1 MNINNLTSSM
11 KKYQFFEES
20 IDKTTQNV
28 KDNSNKASSLTLN
41 DISPSGINQMQA
53 IEDIIFICGKAIQKI
68 NSQIL
73 RESLILKIINN
84 KIYDEYRMFN
94 KLYYDFKIKYF
105 KDKFYFIVLGGDLIR
120 YIKDKKED
128 ELMVT
133 SIKIYETYRFIEPKY
148 DKYIDDNIDGENY
161 SKSLIKKIEI
171 LKKIDEDEF
180 ILGLNTND
188 KSQYANYESFQN
200 VISFTIDSN
209 FTHIAISSIKGDII
223 LITGYPDL
231 IECDKSKIRMEFLPK
246 IIPKNREIF
255 ISNIEFASFVN
266 KNNINKII
274 LYAST
279 SSSVYYYQWKEDINN
294 TNRNNENRNIKLKSI
309 IEDGK
314 GAYNSCLN
322 SNNNYLIIALTNDNY
337 ILEYKNLNLENSWYF
352 EGNKIFINYF
362 REYILL
368 ITSNIKYS
376 TIQIYDKNNNFLLYS
391 NTSKR
396 KILSVCCTQE
406 FIYIFLEE
414 NQNSK
419 YIVKIKEKENKIK
432 FEIFYSKN
440 EYDLASDYAIKIK
453 CHPSKLA
460 EISRRYAE
468 YEYSKG
474 DFYIAI
480 KQYIKT
486 INYLEPNV
494 VIEKFLEK
502 DKLDYLILYLEALQN
517 NEEFQKSLIKNNKAN
532 NIVNTKNGNKINNI
546 YLVGL
551 LFNCYIVQEKL
562 DKFKNFIKSKNKKEN
577 YEILKIAIDTCIES
591 NNINL
596 AVEIAQNKN
605 MTEEMLHI
613 LIYKQNKLGEAL
625 DVLLPI
631 IKSNNINTD
640 IINEQL
646 MVKEKLNLIIKYG
659 QYFLKEN
666 NGEIPDLFF
675 NRVSSFIEGKKMYL
689 DQNDIIKIIQVFF
702 ISDKYFKLF
711 FDKIDSYGI
720 EYDEKIIQR
729 RIELFLEEK
738 DENYKTIIIKMLKDK
753 KYMNKYNKENL
764 MILFKYNKF
773 KEGINTLKELSIQ
786 KQELIQLLMENKNYD
801 KLIEVI
807 DNIIYKNEQII
818 EKNINEKFNPD
829 ISFIVII
836 LKFFI
841 SEKNKTKD
849 KKLDVYIKNILNKIS
864 NSSELF
870 FHHEFIK
877 IIYEL
882 NNEFSLEDI
891 NIYMNNVISKEN
903 LLITSSIY
911 HLNETKKSLEKINKD
926 INIIKTQA
934 FKFKLNKCYYCS
946 MTINFPCVFF
956 YCGHY
961 FHQTCLTG
969 IKNNNNN
976 EIKEINNDNLKC
988 PRCNKSK

>member
-1 MNINNLTSSM
+1 MNINNFSSM

-20 IDKTTQNV
+20 LDKTNQNV
-28 KDNSNKASSLTLN
+28 NNASNKTSSLTLN

-53 IEDIIFICGKAIQKI
+53 IEDILFICGKAIHKI

-120 YIKDKKED
+120 FVKDKKED

-133 SIKIYETYRFIEPKY
+133 SIKIYEAYHFIEPKY
-148 DKYIDDNIDGENY
+148 DKYIDDNIDAENY

-171 LKKIDEDEF
+171 LKKIDENEF

-200 VISFTIDSN
+200 VISLTIDSN

-223 LITGYPDL
+223 LISGYPDL
-231 IECDKSKIRMEFLPK
+231 IQCDKNKIRMEFLPK

-255 ISNIEFASFVN
+255 ISNIEFTSYIS
-266 KNNINKII
+266 KNNLNKII

-279 SSSVYYYQWKEDINN
+279 SSSVYYYQWKEEINSS
-294 TNRNNENRNIKLKSI
+294 RANENRNIKLKTL
-309 IEDGK
+309 IEDK

-322 SNNNYLIIALTNDNY
+322 SNNNFLIIALTNDNY
-337 ILEYKNLNLENSWYF
+337 LLEYKNLTLENSYYF

-362 REYILL
+362 KEYILL
-368 ITSNIKYS
+368 ITSNIKYT

-391 NTSKR
+391 NTTKR

-414 NQNSK
+414 SQNKK

-440 EYDLASDYAIKIK
+440 EYDLATDYALKIK

-474 DFYIAI
+474 DYEIAI
-480 KQYIKT
+480 KQYVKT
-486 INYLEPNV
+486 INYLEPNT

-502 DKLDYLILYLEALQN
+502 NKLDYLILYLEALQN
-517 NEEFQKSLIKNNKAN
+517 NEEFQKSLINN
-532 NIVNTKNGNKINNI
+532 NINGQDGNKINNI

-562 DKFKNFIKSKNKKEN
+562 DKFKFFLKNKNKKDN
-577 YEILKIAIDTCIES
+577 YNIIKTAIDICIES

-596 AVEIAQNKN
+596 AIEIAHNKN
-605 MTEEMLHI
+605 MTEEIIHI
-613 LIYKQNKLGEAL
+613 LIFKQNKISEAL
-625 DVLLPI
+625 DILLPI
-631 IKSNNINTD
+631 IKANKINND
-640 IINEQL
+640 IINEEL
-646 MVKEKLNLIIKYG
+646 IVKEKLNLIIKYG
-659 QYFLKEN
+659 QYFLIEN

-689 DQNDIIKIIQVFF
+689 EQKDIFKIIQIFMV
-702 ISDKYFKLF
+702 SDKYFKIF
-711 FDKIDSYGI
+711 FDKIETYGI

-738 DENYKTIIIKMLKDK
+738 DENYKLNILKMLKDK
-753 KYMNKYNKENL
+753 KYMNKFNKENL

-773 KEGINTLKELSIQ
+773 KEGINMLKEISNQ
-786 KQELIQLLMENKNYD
+786 KQDLIQFYIENKNYD
-801 KLIEVI
+801 KLIEII
-807 DNIIYKNEQII
+807 DNIILNNEKLD
-818 EKNINEKFNPD
+818 EKNINDKFNPD
-829 ISFIVII
+829 LSFIVII

-841 SEKNKTKD
+841 SQKNKNAD
-849 KKLDVYIKNILNKIS
+849 KKVDIYIKNILNKIS

-870 FHHEFIK
+870 FSHDFIK
-877 IIYEL
+877 ILYEL
-882 NNEFSLEDI
+882 NNEFSLDDL
-891 NIYMNNVISKEN
+891 NIYINNIINKEN
-903 LLITSSIY
+903 LSLSTALY
-911 HLNETKKSLEKINKD
+911 HLKEINKSLEKTEKD
-926 INIIKTQA
+926 IHSIKTEA
-934 FKFKLNKCYYCS
+934 IKFKLNKCNYCN

-956 YCGHY
+956 YCGHS
-961 FHQTCLTG
+961 FHQTCLNG
-969 IKNNNNN
+969 IKNNIN
-976 EIKEINNDNLKC
+976 EIKEINNDKIKC
-988 PRCNKSK
+988 PRCNKLK

>member
-1 MNINNLTSSM
+1 M

-20 IDKTTQNV
+20 LDKTNQNV
-28 KDNSNKASSLTLN
+28 NNASNKTSSLTLN

-53 IEDIIFICGKAIQKI
+53 IEDILFICGKAIHKI

-120 YIKDKKED
+120 FVKDKKED

-133 SIKIYETYRFIEPKY
+133 SIKIYEAYHFIEPKY

-171 LKKIDEDEF
+171 LKKIDENEF

-200 VISFTIDSN
+200 VISLTIDSN

-223 LITGYPDL
+223 LISGYPDL
-231 IECDKSKIRMEFLPK
+231 IQCDKNKIRMEFLPK

-255 ISNIEFASFVN
+255 ISNIEFTSYIS
-266 KNNINKII
+266 KNNSNKII

-279 SSSVYYYQWKEDINN
+279 SSSVYYYQWKEEINSS
-294 TNRNNENRNIKLKSI
+294 RANENRNIKLKTL
-309 IEDGK
+309 IEDK

-322 SNNNYLIIALTNDNY
+322 SNNNFLIIALTNDNY
-337 ILEYKNLNLENSWYF
+337 LLEYKNLTLENSYYF

-362 REYILL
+362 KEYILL
-368 ITSNIKYS
+368 ITSNIKYT

-391 NTSKR
+391 NTTKR

-414 NQNSK
+414 SQNKK

-440 EYDLASDYAIKIK
+440 EYDLATDYALKIK

-474 DFYIAI
+474 DYEIAI

-486 INYLEPNV
+486 INYLEPNT

-502 DKLDYLILYLEALQN
+502 NKLDYLILYLEALQN
-517 NEEFQKSLIKNNKAN
+517 NEEFQKSLINNNN
-532 NIVNTKNGNKINNI
+532 NINGQDGNKINNI

-562 DKFKNFIKSKNKKEN
+562 DKFKFFLKGKNKKDN
-577 YEILKIAIDTCIES
+577 YNIIKTAIDICIES

-596 AVEIAQNKN
+596 AIEIAHNKN
-605 MTEEMLHI
+605 MTEEIIHI
-613 LIYKQNKLGEAL
+613 LIFKQNKISEAL
-625 DVLLPI
+625 DILLPI
-631 IKSNNINTD
+631 IKTNKINND
-640 IINEQL
+640 IINEEL
-646 MVKEKLNLIIKYG
+646 IVKEKLNLIIKYG
-659 QYFLKEN
+659 QYFLIEN

-689 DQNDIIKIIQVFF
+689 EQKDIFKIIQIFMV
-702 ISDKYFKLF
+702 SDKYFKIF
-711 FDKIDSYGI
+711 FDKIETYGI

-738 DENYKTIIIKMLKDK
+738 DENYKLNILKMLKDK
-753 KYMNKYNKENL
+753 KYMNKFNKENL

-773 KEGINTLKELSIQ
+773 KEGINMLKEISNQ
-786 KQELIQLLMENKNYD
+786 KQDLIQFYIENKNYD
-801 KLIEVI
+801 KLIEII
-807 DNIIYKNEQII
+807 DNIILNNEKIE
-818 EKNINEKFNPD
+818 EKNINDKFNPD
-829 ISFIVII
+829 LSFIVII

-841 SEKNKTKD
+841 SQKNKNAD
-849 KKLDVYIKNILNKIS
+849 KKVDIYIKNILNKIS

-870 FHHEFIK
+870 FSHDFIK
-877 IIYEL
+877 ILYEL
-882 NNEFSLEDI
+882 NNEFSLDDL
-891 NIYMNNVISKEN
+891 NIYINNIINKEN
-903 LLITSSIY
+903 LSLSTALY
-911 HLNETKKSLEKINKD
+911 HLKEINKSLEKTEKD
-926 INIIKTQA
+926 IHSIKTEA
-934 FKFKLNKCYYCS
+934 IKFKLNKCNYCN

-956 YCGHY
+956 YCGHS
-961 FHQTCLTG
+961 FHQTCLNG
-969 IKNNNNN
+969 IKNNIN
-976 EIKEINNDNLKC
+976 EIKEINNDKIKC
-988 PRCNKSK
+988 PRCNKLK

>member
-1 MNINNLTSSM
+1 MNINNFSSM

-20 IDKTTQNV
+20 LDKTNQNV
-28 KDNSNKASSLTLN
+28 NNASNKTSSLTLN

-53 IEDIIFICGKAIQKI
+53 IEDILFICGKAIHKI

-94 KLYYDFKIKYF
+94 KLYYDFKIKYY

-120 YIKDKKED
+120 FVKDKKED

-133 SIKIYETYRFIEPKY
+133 SIKIYEAYHFIEPKY

-171 LKKIDEDEF
+171 LKKIDENEF

-200 VISFTIDSN
+200 VISLTIDSN

-223 LITGYPDL
+223 LISGYPDL
-231 IECDKSKIRMEFLPK
+231 IQCDKNKIRMEFLPK

-255 ISNIEFASFVN
+255 ISNIEFTSYIS
-266 KNNINKII
+266 KNNSNKII

-279 SSSVYYYQWKEDINN
+279 SSSVYYYQWKEEINSS
-294 TNRNNENRNIKLKSI
+294 RANENRNIKLKTL
-309 IEDGK
+309 IEDK

-322 SNNNYLIIALTNDNY
+322 SNNNFLIIALTNDNY
-337 ILEYKNLNLENSWYF
+337 LLEYRNLTLENSYYF

-362 REYILL
+362 KEYILL
-368 ITSNIKYS
+368 ITSNIKYT

-391 NTSKR
+391 NTTKR

-414 NQNSK
+414 SQNKK

-440 EYDLASDYAIKIK
+440 EYDLATDYALKIK

-474 DFYIAI
+474 DYEIAI

-486 INYLEPNV
+486 INYLEPNT

-502 DKLDYLILYLEALQN
+502 NKLDYLILYLEALQN
-517 NEEFQKSLIKNNKAN
+517 NEEFQKSVINNN
-532 NIVNTKNGNKINNI
+532 NINGQDGNKINNI

-562 DKFKNFIKSKNKKEN
+562 DKFKFFLKNKNKKEN
-577 YEILKIAIDTCIES
+577 YNIIKTAIDICIES

-596 AVEIAQNKN
+596 AIEIAHNKN
-605 MTEEMLHI
+605 MTEEIIHI
-613 LIYKQNKLGEAL
+613 LIFKQNKISEAL
-625 DVLLPI
+625 DILLPI
-631 IKSNNINTD
+631 IKANKINND
-640 IINEQL
+640 IINEEL
-646 MVKEKLNLIIKYG
+646 IVKEKLNLIIKYG
-659 QYFLKEN
+659 QYFLIEN

-689 DQNDIIKIIQVFF
+689 EQKDIFKIIQIFMV
-702 ISDKYFKLF
+702 SDKYFKIF
-711 FDKIDSYGI
+711 FDKIDAYGI

-738 DENYKTIIIKMLKDK
+738 DENYKLNILKMLKDK
-753 KYMNKYNKENL
+753 KYMNKFNKENL

-773 KEGINTLKELSIQ
+773 KEGINMLKEISNQ
-786 KQELIQLLMENKNYD
+786 KQDLIQFYIENKNYD
-801 KLIEVI
+801 KLIEII
-807 DNIIYKNEQII
+807 DNIILNNEKLD
-818 EKNINEKFNPD
+818 EKNINDKFNPD
-829 ISFIVII
+829 LSFIVII

-841 SEKNKTKD
+841 SQKNKNAD

-870 FHHEFIK
+870 FAHDFIK
-877 IIYEL
+877 ILYEL
-882 NNEFSLEDI
+882 NNEFSLDDL
-891 NIYMNNVISKEN
+891 NIYINNIINKEN
-903 LLITSSIY
+903 LSLSTALY
-911 HLNETKKSLEKINKD
+911 HLKEINKSLEKTEKD
-926 INIIKTQA
+926 IHSIKTEA
-934 FKFKLNKCYYCS
+934 IKFKLNKCNYCN

-956 YCGHY
+956 YCGHS
-961 FHQTCLTG
+961 FHQTCLNG
-969 IKNNNNN
+969 IKNNIN
-976 EIKEINNDNLKC
+976 EIKEINNDKIKC
-988 PRCNKSK
+988 PRCNKLK

>member
-1 MNINNLTSSM
+1 M

-20 IDKTTQNV
+20 LDKTNQNV
-28 KDNSNKASSLTLN
+28 NNASNKTSSLTLN

-53 IEDIIFICGKAIQKI
+53 IEDILFICGKAIHKI

-120 YIKDKKED
+120 FVKDKKED

-133 SIKIYETYRFIEPKY
+133 SIKIYEAYHFIEPKY

-171 LKKIDEDEF
+171 LKKIDENEF

-200 VISFTIDSN
+200 VISLTIDSN

-223 LITGYPDL
+223 LISGYPDL
-231 IECDKSKIRMEFLPK
+231 IQCDKNKIRMEFLPK

-255 ISNIEFASFVN
+255 ISNIEFTSYIS
-266 KNNINKII
+266 KNNSNKII

-279 SSSVYYYQWKEDINN
+279 SSSVYYYQWKEEINSS
-294 TNRNNENRNIKLKSI
+294 RANENRNIKLKTL
-309 IEDGK
+309 IEDK

-322 SNNNYLIIALTNDNY
+322 SNNNFLIIALTNDNY
-337 ILEYKNLNLENSWYF
+337 LLEYRNLTLENSYYF

-362 REYILL
+362 KEYILL
-368 ITSNIKYS
+368 ITSNIKYT

-391 NTSKR
+391 NTTKR

-414 NQNSK
+414 SQNKK

-440 EYDLASDYAIKIK
+440 EYDLATDYALKIK

-474 DFYIAI
+474 DYEIAI

-486 INYLEPNV
+486 INYLEPNT

-502 DKLDYLILYLEALQN
+502 NKLDYLILYLEALQN
-517 NEEFQKSLIKNNKAN
+517 NEEFQKSLINNN
-532 NIVNTKNGNKINNI
+532 NINGQDGNKINNI

-562 DKFKNFIKSKNKKEN
+562 DKFKYFLKNKNKKDN
-577 YEILKIAIDTCIES
+577 YNIIKTAIDICIES

-596 AVEIAQNKN
+596 AIEIAHNKN
-605 MTEEMLHI
+605 MTEEIIHI
-613 LIYKQNKLGEAL
+613 LIFKQNKISEAL
-625 DVLLPI
+625 DILLPI
-631 IKSNNINTD
+631 IKAKKINND
-640 IINEQL
+640 IINEEL
-646 MVKEKLNLIIKYG
+646 IVKEKLNLIIKYG
-659 QYFLKEN
+659 QYFLIEN

-689 DQNDIIKIIQVFF
+689 EQKDIFKIIQIFMV
-702 ISDKYFKLF
+702 SDKYFKIF
-711 FDKIDSYGI
+711 FDKIDAYGI

-738 DENYKTIIIKMLKDK
+738 DENYKLNILKMLKDK
-753 KYMNKYNKENL
+753 KYMNKFNKENL

-773 KEGINTLKELSIQ
+773 KEGINMLKEISNQ
-786 KQELIQLLMENKNYD
+786 KQDLIQFYIENKNYD
-801 KLIEVI
+801 KLIEII
-807 DNIIYKNEQII
+807 DNIILNNEKIE
-818 EKNINEKFNPD
+818 EKNINDKFNPD
-829 ISFIVII
+829 LSFIVII

-841 SEKNKTKD
+841 SQKNKNAD
-849 KKLDVYIKNILNKIS
+849 KKVDIYIKNILNKIS

-870 FHHEFIK
+870 FAHDFIK
-877 IIYEL
+877 ILYEL
-882 NNEFSLEDI
+882 NNEFSLDDL
-891 NIYMNNVISKEN
+891 NIYINNIINKEN
-903 LLITSSIY
+903 LSLSTALY
-911 HLNETKKSLEKINKD
+911 HLKEINKSLEKTEKD
-926 INIIKTQA
+926 IHSIKTEA
-934 FKFKLNKCYYCS
+934 IKFKLNKCNYCN

-956 YCGHY
+956 YCGHS
-961 FHQTCLTG
+961 FHQTCLNG
-969 IKNNNNN
+969 IKNNIN
-976 EIKEINNDNLKC
+976 EIKEINNDKIKC
-988 PRCNKSK
+988 PRCNKLK

>member
-1 MNINNLTSSM
+1 MNINNFSSM

-20 IDKTTQNV
+20 LDKTNQNV
-28 KDNSNKASSLTLN
+28 NNASNKTSSLTLN

-53 IEDIIFICGKAIQKI
+53 IEDILFICGKAIHKI

-120 YIKDKKED
+120 FVKDKKED

-133 SIKIYETYRFIEPKY
+133 SIKIYEAYHFIEPKY
-148 DKYIDDNIDGENY
+148 DKYVDDNIDAENY

-171 LKKIDEDEF
+171 LKKIDENEF

-200 VISFTIDSN
+200 VISLTIDSN

-223 LITGYPDL
+223 LISGYPDL
-231 IECDKSKIRMEFLPK
+231 IQCDKNKIRMEFLPK

-255 ISNIEFASFVN
+255 ISNIEFTSYIS
-266 KNNINKII
+266 KNNSNKII

-279 SSSVYYYQWKEDINN
+279 SSSVYYYQWKEEINSS
-294 TNRNNENRNIKLKSI
+294 RANENRNIKLKTL
-309 IEDGK
+309 IEDK

-322 SNNNYLIIALTNDNY
+322 SNNNFLIIALTNDNY
-337 ILEYKNLNLENSWYF
+337 LLEYKNLTLENSYYF

-362 REYILL
+362 KEYILL
-368 ITSNIKYS
+368 ITSNIKYT

-391 NTSKR
+391 NTTKR

-414 NQNSK
+414 SQSKK

-440 EYDLASDYAIKIK
+440 EYDLATDYALKIK

-474 DFYIAI
+474 DYEIAI

-486 INYLEPNV
+486 INYLESNT

-502 DKLDYLILYLEALQN
+502 NKLDYLILYLEALQN
-517 NEEFQKSLIKNNKAN
+517 NEEFQKSFINNNN
-532 NIVNTKNGNKINNI
+532 NINGQEGNKINNI

-562 DKFKNFIKSKNKKEN
+562 DKFKFFLKNKNKKEN
-577 YEILKIAIDTCIES
+577 YNIIKTAIDICIES

-596 AVEIAQNKN
+596 AIEIAHNKN
-605 MTEEMLHI
+605 MTEEIIHI
-613 LIYKQNKLGEAL
+613 LIFKQNKISEAL
-625 DVLLPI
+625 DILLPI
-631 IKSNNINTD
+631 IKTNKINND
-640 IINEQL
+640 IINEEL
-646 MVKEKLNLIIKYG
+646 IVKEKLNLIIKYG
-659 QYFLKEN
+659 QYFLIEN

-689 DQNDIIKIIQVFF
+689 EQKDIFKIIQIFMV
-702 ISDKYFKLF
+702 SDKYFKIF
-711 FDKIDSYGI
+711 FDKIDAYGI

-738 DENYKTIIIKMLKDK
+738 DENYKLNILKMLKDK
-753 KYMNKYNKENL
+753 KYMNKFNKENL

-773 KEGINTLKELSIQ
+773 KEGINMLKEISNQ
-786 KQELIQLLMENKNYD
+786 KQDLIQFYIENKNYD
-801 KLIEVI
+801 KLIEII
-807 DNIIYKNEQII
+807 DNIILNNEKIE
-818 EKNINEKFNPD
+818 EKNINDKFNPD
-829 ISFIVII
+829 LSFIVII

-841 SEKNKTKD
+841 SQKNKNAD

-870 FHHEFIK
+870 FSHDFIK
-877 IIYEL
+877 ILYEL
-882 NNEFSLEDI
+882 NNEFSLDDL
-891 NIYMNNVISKEN
+891 NIYINNIINKEN
-903 LLITSSIY
+903 LSLSTALY
-911 HLNETKKSLEKINKD
+911 HLKEINKSLEKTEKD
-926 INIIKTQA
+926 IHSIKTEA
-934 FKFKLNKCYYCS
+934 IKFKLNKCNYCN

-956 YCGHY
+956 YCGHS
-961 FHQTCLTG
+961 FHQTCLNG
-969 IKNNNNN
+969 IKNNIN
-976 EIKEINNDNLKC
+976 EIKEINNDKIKC
-988 PRCNKSK
+988 PRCNKLK

>member
-1 MNINNLTSSM
+1 M

-20 IDKTTQNV
+20 LDKTNQNV
-28 KDNSNKASSLTLN
+28 NNASNKTSSLTLN

-53 IEDIIFICGKAIQKI
+53 IEDILFICGKAIHKI

-120 YIKDKKED
+120 FVKDKKED

-133 SIKIYETYRFIEPKY
+133 SIKIYEAYHFIEPKY
-148 DKYIDDNIDGENY
+148 DKYVDDNIDAENY

-171 LKKIDEDEF
+171 LKKIDENEF

-188 KSQYANYESFQN
+188 KSQYTNYESFQN
-200 VISFTIDSN
+200 VISLTIDSN

-223 LITGYPDL
+223 LISGYPDL
-231 IECDKSKIRMEFLPK
+231 IQCDKNKIRMEFLPK

-255 ISNIEFASFVN
+255 ISNIEFTSYIS
-266 KNNINKII
+266 KNNSNKII

-279 SSSVYYYQWKEDINN
+279 SSSVYYYQWKEEINSS
-294 TNRNNENRNIKLKSI
+294 RANENRNIKLKTL
-309 IEDGK
+309 IEDK

-322 SNNNYLIIALTNDNY
+322 SNNNFLIIALTNDNY
-337 ILEYKNLNLENSWYF
+337 LLEYKNLTLENSYYF

-362 REYILL
+362 KEYILL
-368 ITSNIKYS
+368 ITSNIKYT

-391 NTSKR
+391 NTTKR

-414 NQNSK
+414 SQNKK

-440 EYDLASDYAIKIK
+440 EYDLATDYALKIK

-474 DFYIAI
+474 DYEIAI

-486 INYLEPNV
+486 INYLEPNT

-502 DKLDYLILYLEALQN
+502 NKLDYLILYLEALQN
-517 NEEFQKSLIKNNKAN
+517 NEEFQKSLINNN
-532 NIVNTKNGNKINNI
+532 NINGQDGNKINNI

-562 DKFKNFIKSKNKKEN
+562 DKFKFFLKNKNKKEN
-577 YEILKIAIDTCIES
+577 YNIIKTAIDICIES

-596 AVEIAQNKN
+596 AIEIAHNKN
-605 MTEEMLHI
+605 MTEEIIHI
-613 LIYKQNKLGEAL
+613 LIFKQNKISEAL
-625 DVLLPI
+625 DILLPI
-631 IKSNNINTD
+631 IKANKINND
-640 IINEQL
+640 IINEEL
-646 MVKEKLNLIIKYG
+646 IVKEKLNLIIKYG
-659 QYFLKEN
+659 QYFLIEN

-689 DQNDIIKIIQVFF
+689 EQKDIFKIIQIFMV
-702 ISDKYFKLF
+702 SDKYFKIF
-711 FDKIDSYGI
+711 FDKIETYGI

-738 DENYKTIIIKMLKDK
+738 DEDYKLNILKMLKDK
-753 KYMNKYNKENL
+753 KYMNKFNKENL

-773 KEGINTLKELSIQ
+773 KEGINMLKEISNQ
-786 KQELIQLLMENKNYD
+786 KQDLIQFYIENKNYD
-801 KLIEVI
+801 KLIEII
-807 DNIIYKNEQII
+807 DNIILNNEKIE
-818 EKNINEKFNPD
+818 EKNINDKFNPD
-829 ISFIVII
+829 LSFIVII

-841 SEKNKTKD
+841 SQKNKNAD

-870 FHHEFIK
+870 FSHDFIK
-877 IIYEL
+877 ILYEL
-882 NNEFSLEDI
+882 NNEFSLDDL
-891 NIYMNNVISKEN
+891 NIYINNIINKEN
-903 LLITSSIY
+903 LSLSTALY
-911 HLNETKKSLEKINKD
+911 HLKEINKSLEKTEKD
-926 INIIKTQA
+926 IHSIKTEA
-934 FKFKLNKCYYCS
+934 IKFKLNKCNYCN

-956 YCGHY
+956 YCGHS
-961 FHQTCLTG
+961 FHQTCLNG
-969 IKNNNNN
+969 IKNNIN
-976 EIKEINNDNLKC
+976 EIKEINNDKIKC
-988 PRCNKSK
+988 TRCNKLK

>member
-1 MNINNLTSSM
+1 M

-20 IDKTTQNV
+20 LDKTNQNV
-28 KDNSNKASSLTLN
+28 NNASNKTSSLTLN

-53 IEDIIFICGKAIQKI
+53 IEDILFICGKAIHKI

-120 YIKDKKED
+120 FVKDKKED

-133 SIKIYETYRFIEPKY
+133 SIKIYEAYHFIEPKY
-148 DKYIDDNIDGENY
+148 DKYIDDNIDAENY

-171 LKKIDEDEF
+171 LKKIDENEF

-200 VISFTIDSN
+200 VISLTIDSN

-223 LITGYPDL
+223 LISGYPDL
-231 IECDKSKIRMEFLPK
+231 IQCDKNKIRMEFLPK

-255 ISNIEFASFVN
+255 ISNIEFTSYIS
-266 KNNINKII
+266 KNNSNKII

-279 SSSVYYYQWKEDINN
+279 SSSVYYYQWKEEINSS
-294 TNRNNENRNIKLKSI
+294 RANENRNIKLKTL
-309 IEDGK
+309 IEDK

-322 SNNNYLIIALTNDNY
+322 SNNNFLIIALTNDNY
-337 ILEYKNLNLENSWYF
+337 ILEYKNLTLENSYYF

-362 REYILL
+362 KEYILL
-368 ITSNIKYS
+368 ITSNIKYT

-391 NTSKR
+391 NTTKR

-414 NQNSK
+414 SQNKK

-440 EYDLASDYAIKIK
+440 EYDLATDYALKIK

-474 DFYIAI
+474 DYEIAI

-486 INYLEPNV
+486 INYLEPNT

-502 DKLDYLILYLEALQN
+502 NKLDYLILYLEALQN
-517 NEEFQKSLIKNNKAN
+517 NEEFQKSLINNN
-532 NIVNTKNGNKINNI
+532 NINGQDGNKINNI

-562 DKFKNFIKSKNKKEN
+562 DKFKFFLKGKNKKDN
-577 YEILKIAIDTCIES
+577 YNIIKTAIDICIES

-596 AVEIAQNKN
+596 AIEIAQNKN
-605 MTEEMLHI
+605 MTEEIIHI
-613 LIYKQNKLGEAL
+613 LIFKQNKISEAL
-625 DVLLPI
+625 DILLPI
-631 IKSNNINTD
+631 IKANKINND
-640 IINEQL
+640 IINEEL
-646 MVKEKLNLIIKYG
+646 IVKEKLNLIIKYG
-659 QYFLKEN
+659 QYFLIEN

-689 DQNDIIKIIQVFF
+689 EQKDIFKIIQIFMV
-702 ISDKYFKLF
+702 SDKYFKIF
-711 FDKIDSYGI
+711 FDKIDAYGI

-738 DENYKTIIIKMLKDK
+738 DENYKLNILKMLKDK
-753 KYMNKYNKENL
+753 KYMNKFNKENL

-773 KEGINTLKELSIQ
+773 KEGINMLKEISNQ
-786 KQELIQLLMENKNYD
+786 KQDLIQFYIENKNYD
-801 KLIEVI
+801 KLIEII
-807 DNIIYKNEQII
+807 DNIILNNEKLD
-818 EKNINEKFNPD
+818 EKNINDKFNPD
-829 ISFIVII
+829 LSFIVII

-841 SEKNKTKD
+841 SQKNKNAD
-849 KKLDVYIKNILNKIS
+849 KKVDIYIKNILNKIS

-870 FHHEFIK
+870 FAHDFIK
-877 IIYEL
+877 ILYEL
-882 NNEFSLEDI
+882 NNEFSLDDL
-891 NIYMNNVISKEN
+891 NIYINNIINKEN
-903 LLITSSIY
+903 LSLSTALY
-911 HLNETKKSLEKINKD
+911 HLKEINKSLEKTEKD
-926 INIIKTQA
+926 IHSIKTEA
-934 FKFKLNKCYYCS
+934 IKFKLNKCNYCN

-956 YCGHY
+956 YCGHS
-961 FHQTCLTG
+961 FHQTCLNG
-969 IKNNNNN
+969 IKNNIN
-976 EIKEINNDNLKC
+976 EIKEINNDKIKC
-988 PRCNKSK
+988 PRCNKLK

>member
-1 MNINNLTSSM
+1 M

-20 IDKTTQNV
+20 LDKTNQNV
-28 KDNSNKASSLTLN
+28 NNASNKTSSLTLN

-53 IEDIIFICGKAIQKI
+53 IEDILFICGKAIHKI

-120 YIKDKKED
+120 FVKDKKED

-133 SIKIYETYRFIEPKY
+133 SIKIYEAYHFIEPKY
-148 DKYIDDNIDGENY
+148 DKYVDDNIDAENY

-171 LKKIDEDEF
+171 LKKIDENEF
-180 ILGLNTND
+180 ILGLNTSD

-200 VISFTIDSN
+200 VISLTIDLN

-223 LITGYPDL
+223 LISGYPDL
-231 IECDKSKIRMEFLPK
+231 IQCDKNKIRMEFLPK

-255 ISNIEFASFVN
+255 ISNIEFTSYIN
-266 KNNINKII
+266 KNNSNKII

-279 SSSVYYYQWKEDINN
+279 SSSVYYYQWKEEINSS
-294 TNRNNENRNIKLKSI
+294 RANENRNIKLKTL
-309 IEDGK
+309 IEDK

-322 SNNNYLIIALTNDNY
+322 SNNNFLIIALTNDNY
-337 ILEYKNLNLENSWYF
+337 LLEYKNLTLENSYYF

-362 REYILL
+362 KEYILL
-368 ITSNIKYS
+368 ITSNIKYT

-391 NTSKR
+391 NTTKR

-414 NQNSK
+414 SQNKK

-440 EYDLASDYAIKIK
+440 EYDLATDYALKIK

-474 DFYIAI
+474 DYEIAI

-486 INYLEPNV
+486 INYLEPNT

-502 DKLDYLILYLEALQN
+502 NKLDYLILYLEALQN
-517 NEEFQKSLIKNNKAN
+517 NEEFQKSLINNN
-532 NIVNTKNGNKINNI
+532 NINGQDGNKINNI

-562 DKFKNFIKSKNKKEN
+562 DKFKFFLKNKNKKEN
-577 YEILKIAIDTCIES
+577 YNIIKTAIDICIES

-596 AVEIAQNKN
+596 AIEIAHNKN
-605 MTEEMLHI
+605 MTEEIIHI
-613 LIYKQNKLGEAL
+613 LIFKQNKISEAL
-625 DVLLPI
+625 DILLPI
-631 IKSNNINTD
+631 IKANKINND
-640 IINEQL
+640 IINEEL
-646 MVKEKLNLIIKYG
+646 IVKEKLNLIIKYG
-659 QYFLKEN
+659 QYFLIEN

-689 DQNDIIKIIQVFF
+689 EQKDIFKIIQIFMV
-702 ISDKYFKLF
+702 SDKYFKIF
-711 FDKIDSYGI
+711 FDKIDAYGI

-738 DENYKTIIIKMLKDK
+738 DENYKLNILKMLKDK
-753 KYMNKYNKENL
+753 KYMNKFNKENL

-773 KEGINTLKELSIQ
+773 KEGINMLKEISNQ
-786 KQELIQLLMENKNYD
+786 KQDLIQFYIENKNYD
-801 KLIEVI
+801 KLIEII
-807 DNIIYKNEQII
+807 DNIILNNEKFD
-818 EKNINEKFNPD
+818 EKNINDKFNPD
-829 ISFIVII
+829 LSFIVII

-841 SEKNKTKD
+841 SQKNKNAD
-849 KKLDVYIKNILNKIS
+849 KKVDIYIKNILNKIS

-870 FHHEFIK
+870 FSHDFIK
-877 IIYEL
+877 ILYEL
-882 NNEFSLEDI
+882 NNEFSLDDL
-891 NIYMNNVISKEN
+891 NIYINNIINKEN
-903 LLITSSIY
+903 LSLSTALY
-911 HLNETKKSLEKINKD
+911 HLKEINKSLEKTEKD
-926 INIIKTQA
+926 IHSLKTEA
-934 FKFKLNKCYYCS
+934 IKFKLNKCNYCN

-956 YCGHY
+956 YCGHS
-961 FHQTCLTG
+961 FHQTCLNG
-969 IKNNNNN
+969 IKNNIN
-976 EIKEINNDNLKC
+976 EIKEINNDKIKC
-988 PRCNKSK
+988 PRCNKLK

>member
-1 MNINNLTSSM
+1 M

-20 IDKTTQNV
+20 LDKTNQNV
-28 KDNSNKASSLTLN
+28 NNASNKTSSLTLN

-53 IEDIIFICGKAIQKI
+53 IEDILFICGKAIHKI

-94 KLYYDFKIKYF
+94 KLYYDFKIKCF

-120 YIKDKKED
+120 FVKDKKED

-133 SIKIYETYRFIEPKY
+133 SIKIYEAYHFIEPKY
-148 DKYIDDNIDGENY
+148 DKYVDDNIDGENY

-171 LKKIDEDEF
+171 LKKIDENEF

-200 VISFTIDSN
+200 VISLTIDSN

-223 LITGYPDL
+223 LISGYPDL
-231 IECDKSKIRMEFLPK
+231 IQCDKNKIRMEFLPK

-255 ISNIEFASFVN
+255 ISNIEFTSYIS
-266 KNNINKII
+266 KNNSNKII

-279 SSSVYYYQWKEDINN
+279 SSSVYYYQWKEEINSS
-294 TNRNNENRNIKLKSI
+294 RANENRNIKLKTL
-309 IEDGK
+309 IEDK

-322 SNNNYLIIALTNDNY
+322 SNNNFLIIALTNDNY
-337 ILEYKNLNLENSWYF
+337 LLEYRNLTLENSYYF

-362 REYILL
+362 KEYILL
-368 ITSNIKYS
+368 ITSNIKYT

-391 NTSKR
+391 NTTKR

-414 NQNSK
+414 SQNKK

-440 EYDLASDYAIKIK
+440 EYDLATDYALKIK

-474 DFYIAI
+474 DYEIAI

-486 INYLEPNV
+486 INYLEPNT

-502 DKLDYLILYLEALQN
+502 NKLDYLILYLEALQN
-517 NEEFQKSLIKNNKAN
+517 NEEFQKSLINNN
-532 NIVNTKNGNKINNI
+532 NINGQDGNKINNI

-562 DKFKNFIKSKNKKEN
+562 DKFKFFLKNKNKKDN
-577 YEILKIAIDTCIES
+577 YNIIKTAIDICIES

-596 AVEIAQNKN
+596 AIEIAHNKN
-605 MTEEMLHI
+605 MTEEIIHI
-613 LIYKQNKLGEAL
+613 LIFKQNKISEAL
-625 DVLLPI
+625 DILLPI
-631 IKSNNINTD
+631 IKANKINND
-640 IINEQL
+640 IINEEL
-646 MVKEKLNLIIKYG
+646 IVKEKLNLIIKYG
-659 QYFLKEN
+659 QYFLIEN

-689 DQNDIIKIIQVFF
+689 EQKDIFKIIQIFMV
-702 ISDKYFKLF
+702 SDKYFKIF
-711 FDKIDSYGI
+711 FDKIDAYGI

-738 DENYKTIIIKMLKDK
+738 DENYKLNILKMLKDK
-753 KYMNKYNKENL
+753 KYMNKFNKENL

-773 KEGINTLKELSIQ
+773 KEGINMLKEISNQ
-786 KQELIQLLMENKNYD
+786 KQDLIQFYIENKNYD
-801 KLIEVI
+801 KLIEII
-807 DNIIYKNEQII
+807 DNIILNNEKIE
-818 EKNINEKFNPD
+818 EKNINDKFNPD
-829 ISFIVII
+829 LSFIVII

-841 SEKNKTKD
+841 SQKNKNAD
-849 KKLDVYIKNILNKIS
+849 KKVDIYIKNILNKIS

-870 FHHEFIK
+870 FSHDFIK
-877 IIYEL
+877 ILYEL
-882 NNEFSLEDI
+882 NNEFSLDDL
-891 NIYMNNVISKEN
+891 NIYINNIINKEN
-903 LLITSSIY
+903 LSLSTALY
-911 HLNETKKSLEKINKD
+911 HLKEINKSLEKTEKD
-926 INIIKTQA
+926 IHSIKTEA
-934 FKFKLNKCYYCS
+934 IKFKLNKCNYCN

-956 YCGHY
+956 YCGHS
-961 FHQTCLTG
+961 FHQTCLNG
-969 IKNNNNN
+969 IKNNIN
-976 EIKEINNDNLKC
+976 EIKEINNDKIKC
-988 PRCNKSK
+988 PRCNKLK

>member
-1 MNINNLTSSM
+1 MNINNFSSM

-20 IDKTTQNV
+20 LDKTNQNV
-28 KDNSNKASSLTLN
+28 NNASNKTSSLTLN

-53 IEDIIFICGKAIQKI
+53 IEDILFICGKAIHKI

-120 YIKDKKED
+120 FVKDKKED

-133 SIKIYETYRFIEPKY
+133 SIKIYEAYHFIEPKY
-148 DKYIDDNIDGENY
+148 DKYVDDNIDAENY

-171 LKKIDEDEF
+171 LKKIDENEF

-200 VISFTIDSN
+200 VISLTIDSN

-223 LITGYPDL
+223 LISGYPDL
-231 IECDKSKIRMEFLPK
+231 IQCDKNKIRMEFLPK

-255 ISNIEFASFVN
+255 ISNIEFTSYIS
-266 KNNINKII
+266 KNNLNKIL

-279 SSSVYYYQWKEDINN
+279 SSSVYYYQWKEEINSS
-294 TNRNNENRNIKLKSI
+294 RANENRNIKLKTL
-309 IEDGK
+309 IEDK

-322 SNNNYLIIALTNDNY
+322 SNNNFLIIALTNDNY
-337 ILEYKNLNLENSWYF
+337 LLEYKNLTLENSYYF

-362 REYILL
+362 KEYILL
-368 ITSNIKYS
+368 ITSNIKYT

-391 NTSKR
+391 NTTKR

-414 NQNSK
+414 SQSKK

-440 EYDLASDYAIKIK
+440 EYDLATDYALKIK

-474 DFYIAI
+474 DYEIAI

-486 INYLEPNV
+486 INYLEPNT

-502 DKLDYLILYLEALQN
+502 NKLDYLILYLEALQN
-517 NEEFQKSLIKNNKAN
+517 NEEFQKSLINNN
-532 NIVNTKNGNKINNI
+532 NSINEPDGNKINNI

-562 DKFKNFIKSKNKKEN
+562 DKFKFFLKNKNKKEN
-577 YEILKIAIDTCIES
+577 YNIIKTAIDICIES

-596 AVEIAQNKN
+596 AIEIAHNKN
-605 MTEEMLHI
+605 MTEEIIHI
-613 LIYKQNKLGEAL
+613 LIFKQNKISEAL
-625 DVLLPI
+625 DILLPI
-631 IKSNNINTD
+631 IKTNKINND
-640 IINEQL
+640 IINEEL
-646 MVKEKLNLIIKYG
+646 IVKEKLNLIIKYG
-659 QYFLKEN
+659 QYFLIEN

-689 DQNDIIKIIQVFF
+689 EQKDIFKIIQIFMV
-702 ISDKYFKLF
+702 SDKYFKIF
-711 FDKIDSYGI
+711 FDKIETYGI
-720 EYDEKIIQR
+720 DYDEKIIQR

-738 DENYKTIIIKMLKDK
+738 DENYKLNILKMLKDK
-753 KYMNKYNKENL
+753 KYMNKFNKENL

-773 KEGINTLKELSIQ
+773 KEGINMLKEISNQ
-786 KQELIQLLMENKNYD
+786 KQDLIQFYIENKNYD
-801 KLIEVI
+801 KLIEII
-807 DNIIYKNEQII
+807 DNIILNNEKIE
-818 EKNINEKFNPD
+818 EKNINDKFNPD
-829 ISFIVII
+829 LSFIVII

-841 SEKNKTKD
+841 SQKNKNAD

-870 FHHEFIK
+870 FAHDFIK
-877 IIYEL
+877 ILYEL
-882 NNEFSLEDI
+882 NNEFSLDDL
-891 NIYMNNVISKEN
+891 NIYINNIINKEN
-903 LLITSSIY
+903 LSLSTALY
-911 HLNETKKSLEKINKD
+911 HLKEINKSLEKTEKD
-926 INIIKTQA
+926 IHSIKTEA
-934 FKFKLNKCYYCS
+934 IKFKLNKCNYCN

-956 YCGHY
+956 YCGHS
-961 FHQTCLTG
+961 FHQTCLNG
-969 IKNNNNN
+969 IKNNIN
-976 EIKEINNDNLKC
+976 EIKEINNDKIKC
-988 PRCNKSK
+988 PRCNKLK

>member
-1 MNINNLTSSM
+1 M

-20 IDKTTQNV
+20 LDKTNQNV
-28 KDNSNKASSLTLN
+28 NNASNKTSSLTLN

-53 IEDIIFICGKAIQKI
+53 IEDILFICGKAIHKI

-120 YIKDKKED
+120 FVKDKKED

-133 SIKIYETYRFIEPKY
+133 SIKIYEAYHFIEPKY

-171 LKKIDEDEF
+171 LKKIDENEF

-200 VISFTIDSN
+200 VISLTIDLN

-223 LITGYPDL
+223 LISGYPDL
-231 IECDKSKIRMEFLPK
+231 IQCDKNKIRMEFLPK

-255 ISNIEFASFVN
+255 ISNIEFTSYIS
-266 KNNINKII
+266 KNNSNKII

-279 SSSVYYYQWKEDINN
+279 SSSVYYYQWKEEINSS
-294 TNRNNENRNIKLKSI
+294 RANENRNIKLKTL
-309 IEDGK
+309 IEDK

-322 SNNNYLIIALTNDNY
+322 SNNNFLIIALTNDNY
-337 ILEYKNLNLENSWYF
+337 LLEYKNLTLENSYYF

-362 REYILL
+362 KEYILL
-368 ITSNIKYS
+368 ITSNIKYT

-391 NTSKR
+391 NTTKR

-414 NQNSK
+414 SQNKK

-440 EYDLASDYAIKIK
+440 EYDLATDYALKIK

-474 DFYIAI
+474 DYEIAI

-486 INYLEPNV
+486 INYLEPNT

-502 DKLDYLILYLEALQN
+502 NKLDYLILYLEALQN
-517 NEEFQKSLIKNNKAN
+517 NEEFQKSLINNN
-532 NIVNTKNGNKINNI
+532 NINGQDGNKINNI

-562 DKFKNFIKSKNKKEN
+562 DKFKFFLKNKNKKDN
-577 YEILKIAIDTCIES
+577 YNIIKTAIDICIES
-591 NNINL
+591 NNTNL
-596 AVEIAQNKN
+596 AIEIAHNKN
-605 MTEEMLHI
+605 MTDEIIHI
-613 LIYKQNKLGEAL
+613 LIFKQNKISEAL
-625 DVLLPI
+625 DILLPI
-631 IKSNNINTD
+631 IKANKINND
-640 IINEQL
+640 IINEEL
-646 MVKEKLNLIIKYG
+646 IVKEKLNLIIKYG
-659 QYFLKEN
+659 QYFLIEN

-689 DQNDIIKIIQVFF
+689 EQNDIFKIIQIFMV
-702 ISDKYFKLF
+702 SDKYFKIF
-711 FDKIDSYGI
+711 FDKIDAYGI

-738 DENYKTIIIKMLKDK
+738 DENYKLNILKMLKDK
-753 KYMNKYNKENL
+753 KYMNKFNKENL

-773 KEGINTLKELSIQ
+773 KEGINMLKEISNQ
-786 KQELIQLLMENKNYD
+786 KQDLIQFYIENKNYD
-801 KLIEVI
+801 KLIEII
-807 DNIIYKNEQII
+807 DNIILNNEKIE
-818 EKNINEKFNPD
+818 EKNINDKFNPD
-829 ISFIVII
+829 LSFIVII

-841 SEKNKTKD
+841 SQKNKNAD
-849 KKLDVYIKNILNKIS
+849 KKVDIYIKNILNKIS

-870 FHHEFIK
+870 FAHDFIK
-877 IIYEL
+877 ILYEL
-882 NNEFSLEDI
+882 NNEFSLDDL
-891 NIYMNNVISKEN
+891 NIYINNIINKEN
-903 LLITSSIY
+903 LSLSTALY
-911 HLNETKKSLEKINKD
+911 HLKEINKSLEKTEKD
-926 INIIKTQA
+926 IHSLKTEA
-934 FKFKLNKCYYCS
+934 IKFKLNKCNYCN

-956 YCGHY
+956 YCGHS
-961 FHQTCLTG
+961 FHQTCLNG
-969 IKNNNNN
+969 IKNNIN
-976 EIKEINNDNLKC
+976 EIKEINNDKIKC
-988 PRCNKSK
+988 PRCNKLK

>member
-1 MNINNLTSSM
+1 MNINNFSSM

-20 IDKTTQNV
+20 LDKANQNV
-28 KDNSNKASSLTLN
+28 NNASNKTSSLTLN

-53 IEDIIFICGKAIQKI
+53 IEDILFICGKAIHKI

-94 KLYYDFKIKYF
+94 KLYYDFKIKYY

-120 YIKDKKED
+120 FVKDKKED

-133 SIKIYETYRFIEPKY
+133 SIKIYEAYHFIEPKY
-148 DKYIDDNIDGENY
+148 DKYVDDNIDAENY

-171 LKKIDEDEF
+171 LKKIDENEF

-200 VISFTIDSN
+200 VISLTIDSN

-223 LITGYPDL
+223 LISGYPDL
-231 IECDKSKIRMEFLPK
+231 IQCDKNKIRMEFLPK

-255 ISNIEFASFVN
+255 ISNIEFTSYIN
-266 KNNINKII
+266 KKNLNKII

-279 SSSVYYYQWKEDINN
+279 SSSVYYYQWKEEINDSR
-294 TNRNNENRNIKLKSI
+294 TNENRNIKLKTL
-309 IEDGK
+309 IEDK

-322 SNNNYLIIALTNDNY
+322 SKNNFLIISLTNDNY
-337 ILEYKNLNLENSWYF
+337 ILEYKNLTLENSYYF

-362 REYILL
+362 KEYILL
-368 ITSNIKYS
+368 ITSNIKYT

-391 NTSKR
+391 NNTKR

-406 FIYIFLEE
+406 FIYIFFEE
-414 NQNSK
+414 SQNKK

-440 EYDLASDYAIKIK
+440 EYDLAADYAMKIK

-474 DFYIAI
+474 NYEIAI

-486 INYLEPNV
+486 INYLEPNT

-502 DKLDYLILYLEALQN
+502 NKLDYLILYLEALQN
-517 NEEFQKSLIKNNKAN
+517 NEEFQKSLINNN
-532 NIVNTKNGNKINNI
+532 NINGQDGNKINNI

-562 DKFKNFIKSKNKKEN
+562 DKFKFFLKNKNKKEN
-577 YEILKIAIDTCIES
+577 YNIIKTAIDICIES

-596 AVEIAQNKN
+596 AIEIAHNKN
-605 MTEEMLHI
+605 MTEEIIHI
-613 LIYKQNKLGEAL
+613 LIFKQNKISEAL
-625 DVLLPI
+625 DILLPI
-631 IKSNNINTD
+631 IKGNKINND
-640 IINEQL
+640 IINEEL
-646 MVKEKLNLIIKYG
+646 IVKEKLNLIIKYG
-659 QYFLKEN
+659 QYFLIEN

-689 DQNDIIKIIQVFF
+689 EKKDIFKIIQIFMV
-702 ISDKYFKLF
+702 SDKYFKIF
-711 FDKIDSYGI
+711 FDKIDAYGI

-738 DENYKTIIIKMLKDK
+738 DENYKLNILKMLKDK
-753 KYMNKYNKENL
+753 KYMNKFNKENL

-773 KEGINTLKELSIQ
+773 KEGINMLKEISNQ
-786 KQELIQLLMENKNYD
+786 KQDLIQFYIENKNYD
-801 KLIEVI
+801 KLIEII
-807 DNIIYKNEQII
+807 DNIILNNEKIE
-818 EKNINEKFNPD
+818 EKNIKDKFNPD
-829 ISFIVII
+829 LSFIVII

-841 SEKNKTKD
+841 SQKNKNAD
-849 KKLDVYIKNILNKIS
+849 KKVDIYIKNILNKIS

-870 FHHEFIK
+870 FAHDFIK
-877 IIYEL
+877 ILYEL
-882 NNEFSLEDI
+882 NNEFSLDDL
-891 NIYMNNVISKEN
+891 NIYINNIINKEN
-903 LLITSSIY
+903 LSLSTALY
-911 HLNETKKSLEKINKD
+911 HLKEINKSLEKTEKD
-926 INIIKTQA
+926 IHSIKTEA
-934 FKFKLNKCYYCS
+934 IKFKLNKCNYCN

-956 YCGHY
+956 YCGHS
-961 FHQTCLTG
+961 FHQTCLNG
-969 IKNNNNN
+969 IKNNIN
-976 EIKEINNDNLKC
+976 EIKEINNDKIKC
-988 PRCNKSK
+988 PRCNKLK

>member
-1 MNINNLTSSM
+1 MNINNFSSM

-20 IDKTTQNV
+20 LDKTNQNV
-28 KDNSNKASSLTLN
+28 NNASNKTSSLTLN

-53 IEDIIFICGKAIQKI
+53 IEDILFICGKAIHKI

-120 YIKDKKED
+120 FVKDKKED

-133 SIKIYETYRFIEPKY
+133 SIKIYEAYHFIEPKY

-171 LKKIDEDEF
+171 LKKIDENEF

-200 VISFTIDSN
+200 VISLTIDSN

-223 LITGYPDL
+223 LISGYPDL
-231 IECDKSKIRMEFLPK
+231 IQCDKNKIRMEFLPK

-255 ISNIEFASFVN
+255 ISNIEFTSYIS
-266 KNNINKII
+266 KNNSNKII

-279 SSSVYYYQWKEDINN
+279 SSSVYYYQWKEEINSS
-294 TNRNNENRNIKLKSI
+294 RANENRNIKLKTL
-309 IEDGK
+309 IEDK

-322 SNNNYLIIALTNDNY
+322 SNSNFLIIALTNDNY
-337 ILEYKNLNLENSWYF
+337 LLEYKNLTLENSYYF

-362 REYILL
+362 KEYILL
-368 ITSNIKYS
+368 ITSNIKYT

-391 NTSKR
+391 NTTKR

-414 NQNSK
+414 SQNKK

-440 EYDLASDYAIKIK
+440 EYDLATDYALKIK

-474 DFYIAI
+474 DYEIAI

-486 INYLEPNV
+486 INYLEPNT

-502 DKLDYLILYLEALQN
+502 NKLDYLILYLEALQN
-517 NEEFQKSLIKNNKAN
+517 NEEFQKSLINNN
-532 NIVNTKNGNKINNI
+532 NINGQDGNKINNI

-562 DKFKNFIKSKNKKEN
+562 DKFKFFLKNKNKKDN
-577 YEILKIAIDTCIES
+577 YNIIKTAIDICIES

-596 AVEIAQNKN
+596 AIEIAQNKN
-605 MTEEMLHI
+605 MTEEIIHI
-613 LIYKQNKLGEAL
+613 LIFKQNKISEAL
-625 DVLLPI
+625 DILLPI
-631 IKSNNINTD
+631 IKANKINND
-640 IINEQL
+640 IINEEL
-646 MVKEKLNLIIKYG
+646 IVKEKLNLIIKYG
-659 QYFLKEN
+659 QYFLIEN

-689 DQNDIIKIIQVFF
+689 EQKDIFKIIQIFMA
-702 ISDKYFKLF
+702 SDKYFKIF
-711 FDKIDSYGI
+711 FDKIDAYGI

-738 DENYKTIIIKMLKDK
+738 DENYKLNILKMLKDK
-753 KYMNKYNKENL
+753 KYMNKFNKENL

-773 KEGINTLKELSIQ
+773 KEGINMLKEISNQ
-786 KQELIQLLMENKNYD
+786 KQDLIQFYIENKNYD
-801 KLIEVI
+801 KLIEII
-807 DNIIYKNEQII
+807 DNIILNNEKIE
-818 EKNINEKFNPD
+818 EKNINDKFNPD
-829 ISFIVII
+829 LSFIVII

-841 SEKNKTKD
+841 SQKNKNAD
-849 KKLDVYIKNILNKIS
+849 KKVDIYIKNILNKIS

-870 FHHEFIK
+870 FSHDFIK
-877 IIYEL
+877 ILYEL
-882 NNEFSLEDI
+882 NNEFSLDDL
-891 NIYMNNVISKEN
+891 NIYINNIINKEN
-903 LLITSSIY
+903 L
-911 HLNETKKSLEKINKD
+911 
-926 INIIKTQA
+926 
-934 FKFKLNKCYYCS
+934 
-946 MTINFPCVFF
+946 
-956 YCGHY
+956 
-961 FHQTCLTG
+961 
-969 IKNNNNN
+969 
-976 EIKEINNDNLKC
+976 
-988 PRCNKSK
+988 SK

>member
-1 MNINNLTSSM
+1 M

-20 IDKTTQNV
+20 LDKTNQNV
-28 KDNSNKASSLTLN
+28 INASNKTSSLTLN

-53 IEDIIFICGKAIQKI
+53 IEDILFICGKAIHKI

-120 YIKDKKED
+120 FVKDKKED

-133 SIKIYETYRFIEPKY
+133 SIKIYEAYHFIEPKY

-171 LKKIDEDEF
+171 LKKIDENEF

-200 VISFTIDSN
+200 VISLTIDSN

-223 LITGYPDL
+223 LISGYPDL
-231 IECDKSKIRMEFLPK
+231 IQCDKNKIRMEFLPK

-255 ISNIEFASFVN
+255 ISNIEFTSYIN
-266 KNNINKII
+266 KNNLNKII

-279 SSSVYYYQWKEDINN
+279 SSSVYYYQWKEEINSS
-294 TNRNNENRNIKLKSI
+294 RANENRNIKLKTL
-309 IEDGK
+309 IEDK

-322 SNNNYLIIALTNDNY
+322 SNNNFLIIALTNDNY
-337 ILEYKNLNLENSWYF
+337 LLEYKNLTLENSYYF

-362 REYILL
+362 KEYILL
-368 ITSNIKYS
+368 ITSNIKYT

-391 NTSKR
+391 NTTKR

-414 NQNSK
+414 SQSKK

-440 EYDLASDYAIKIK
+440 EYDLATDYALKIK

-474 DFYIAI
+474 DYEIAI

-486 INYLEPNV
+486 INYLEPNT

-502 DKLDYLILYLEALQN
+502 NKLDYLILYLEALQN
-517 NEEFQKSLIKNNKAN
+517 DEEFQKSLINNN
-532 NIVNTKNGNKINNI
+532 NSINEPDGNKINNI

-562 DKFKNFIKSKNKKEN
+562 DKFKFFLKGKNKKEN
-577 YEILKIAIDTCIES
+577 YNIIKTAIDICIES

-596 AVEIAQNKN
+596 AIEIAHNKN
-605 MTEEMLHI
+605 MTEEIIHI
-613 LIYKQNKLGEAL
+613 LIFKQNKISEAL
-625 DVLLPI
+625 DILLPI
-631 IKSNNINTD
+631 IKTNKINND
-640 IINEQL
+640 IINEEL
-646 MVKEKLNLIIKYG
+646 IVKEKLNLIIKYG
-659 QYFLKEN
+659 QYFLIEN

-689 DQNDIIKIIQVFF
+689 EQKDIFKIIQIFMV
-702 ISDKYFKLF
+702 SDKYFKIF
-711 FDKIDSYGI
+711 FDKIDAYGI

-738 DENYKTIIIKMLKDK
+738 DENYKLNILKMLKDK
-753 KYMNKYNKENL
+753 KYMNKFNKENL

-773 KEGINTLKELSIQ
+773 KEGINMLKEISNQ
-786 KQELIQLLMENKNYD
+786 KQDLIQFYIENKNYD
-801 KLIEVI
+801 KLIEII
-807 DNIIYKNEQII
+807 DNIILNNEKIE
-818 EKNINEKFNPD
+818 EKNINDKFNPD
-829 ISFIVII
+829 LSFIVII

-841 SEKNKTKD
+841 SQKNKNAD
-849 KKLDVYIKNILNKIS
+849 KKVDIYIKNILNKIS

-870 FHHEFIK
+870 FSHDFIK
-877 IIYEL
+877 ILYEL
-882 NNEFSLEDI
+882 NNEFSLDDL
-891 NIYMNNVISKEN
+891 NIYINNIINKEN
-903 LLITSSIY
+903 LSLSTALY
-911 HLNETKKSLEKINKD
+911 HLKEINKSLEKTEKD
-926 INIIKTQA
+926 IHSIKTEA
-934 FKFKLNKCYYCS
+934 IKFKLNKCNYCN

-956 YCGHY
+956 YCGHS
-961 FHQTCLTG
+961 FHQTCLNG
-969 IKNNNNN
+969 IKNNIN
-976 EIKEINNDNLKC
+976 EIKEINNDKIKC
-988 PRCNKSK
+988 PRCNKLK

>member
-1 MNINNLTSSM
+1 MNINNFSSM

-20 IDKTTQNV
+20 LDKTNQNV
-28 KDNSNKASSLTLN
+28 NNASNKTSSLTLN

-53 IEDIIFICGKAIQKI
+53 IEDILFICGKAIHKI

-94 KLYYDFKIKYF
+94 KLYYDFKIKYY

-120 YIKDKKED
+120 FVKDKKED

-133 SIKIYETYRFIEPKY
+133 SIKIYEAYHFIEPKY

-171 LKKIDEDEF
+171 LKKIDENEF

-200 VISFTIDSN
+200 VISLTIDSN

-223 LITGYPDL
+223 LISGYPDL
-231 IECDKSKIRMEFLPK
+231 IQCDKNKIRMEFLPK

-255 ISNIEFASFVN
+255 ISNIEFTSYIS
-266 KNNINKII
+266 KNNSNKII

-279 SSSVYYYQWKEDINN
+279 SSSVYYYQWKEEINSS
-294 TNRNNENRNIKLKSI
+294 RANENRNIKLKTL
-309 IEDGK
+309 IEDK

-322 SNNNYLIIALTNDNY
+322 SNNNFLIIALTNDNY
-337 ILEYKNLNLENSWYF
+337 LLEYRNLTLENSYYF

-362 REYILL
+362 KEYILL
-368 ITSNIKYS
+368 ITSNIKYT

-391 NTSKR
+391 NTTKR

-414 NQNSK
+414 SQNKK

-440 EYDLASDYAIKIK
+440 EYDLATDYALKIK

-474 DFYIAI
+474 DYEIAI

-486 INYLEPNV
+486 INYLEQNT

-502 DKLDYLILYLEALQN
+502 NKLDYLILYLEALQN
-517 NEEFQKSLIKNNKAN
+517 NEEFQKSLINNN
-532 NIVNTKNGNKINNI
+532 NIINGQDGNKINNI
-546 YLVGL
+546 YLIGL

-562 DKFKNFIKSKNKKEN
+562 DKFKFFLKGKNKKDN
-577 YEILKIAIDTCIES
+577 YNIIKTAIDICIES

-596 AVEIAQNKN
+596 AIEIAHNKN
-605 MTEEMLHI
+605 MTEEIIHI
-613 LIYKQNKLGEAL
+613 LIFKQNKISEAL
-625 DVLLPI
+625 DILLPI
-631 IKSNNINTD
+631 IKANKINND
-640 IINEQL
+640 IINEEL
-646 MVKEKLNLIIKYG
+646 IVKEKLNLIIKYG
-659 QYFLKEN
+659 QYFLIEN

-689 DQNDIIKIIQVFF
+689 EQKDIFKIIQIFMV
-702 ISDKYFKLF
+702 SDKYFKIF
-711 FDKIDSYGI
+711 FDKIDAYGI

-738 DENYKTIIIKMLKDK
+738 DENYKLNILKMLKDK
-753 KYMNKYNKENL
+753 KYMNKFNKENL

-773 KEGINTLKELSIQ
+773 KEGINMLKEISNQ
-786 KQELIQLLMENKNYD
+786 KQDLIQFYIENKNYD
-801 KLIEVI
+801 KLIEII
-807 DNIIYKNEQII
+807 DNIILNNEKIE
-818 EKNINEKFNPD
+818 EKNINDKFNPD
-829 ISFIVII
+829 LSFIVII

-841 SEKNKTKD
+841 SQKNKNAD

-870 FHHEFIK
+870 FAHDFIK
-877 IIYEL
+877 ILYEL
-882 NNEFSLEDI
+882 NNEFSLDDL
-891 NIYMNNVISKEN
+891 NIYINNIINKEN
-903 LLITSSIY
+903 LSLSTALY
-911 HLNETKKSLEKINKD
+911 HLKEINKSLEKTEKD
-926 INIIKTQA
+926 IHSIKTEA
-934 FKFKLNKCYYCS
+934 IKFKLNKCNYCN

-956 YCGHY
+956 YCGHS
-961 FHQTCLTG
+961 FHQTCLNG
-969 IKNNNNN
+969 IKNNIN
-976 EIKEINNDNLKC
+976 EIKEINNDKIKC
-988 PRCNKSK
+988 PRCNKLK

>member
-1 MNINNLTSSM
+1 M

-20 IDKTTQNV
+20 LDKTNQNV
-28 KDNSNKASSLTLN
+28 NNASNKTSSLTLN

-53 IEDIIFICGKAIQKI
+53 IEDILFICGKAIHKI

-120 YIKDKKED
+120 FVKDKKED

-133 SIKIYETYRFIEPKY
+133 SIKIYEAYHFIEPKY
-148 DKYIDDNIDGENY
+148 DKYIDDNIDAENY

-171 LKKIDEDEF
+171 LKKIDENEF

-200 VISFTIDSN
+200 VISLTIDSN

-223 LITGYPDL
+223 LISGYPDL
-231 IECDKSKIRMEFLPK
+231 IQCDKNKIRMEFLPK

-255 ISNIEFASFVN
+255 ISNIEFTSYIS
-266 KNNINKII
+266 KNNSNKII

-279 SSSVYYYQWKEDINN
+279 SSSVYYYQWKEEINSS
-294 TNRNNENRNIKLKSI
+294 RANENRNIKLKTL
-309 IEDGK
+309 IEDK

-322 SNNNYLIIALTNDNY
+322 SNNNFLIIALTNDNY
-337 ILEYKNLNLENSWYF
+337 LLEYRNLTLENSYYF

-362 REYILL
+362 KEYILL
-368 ITSNIKYS
+368 ITSNIKYT

-391 NTSKR
+391 NTTKR

-414 NQNSK
+414 SQSKK

-440 EYDLASDYAIKIK
+440 EYDLATDYALKIK

-474 DFYIAI
+474 DYEIAI

-486 INYLEPNV
+486 INYLEPNT

-502 DKLDYLILYLEALQN
+502 NKLDYLILYLEALQN
-517 NEEFQKSLIKNNKAN
+517 NEEFQKSLINNN
-532 NIVNTKNGNKINNI
+532 NINGQDGNKINNI

-562 DKFKNFIKSKNKKEN
+562 DKFKFFLKGKNKKDN
-577 YEILKIAIDTCIES
+577 YNIIKTAIDICIES

-596 AVEIAQNKN
+596 AIEIAHNKN
-605 MTEEMLHI
+605 MTEEIIHI
-613 LIYKQNKLGEAL
+613 LIFKQNKISEAL
-625 DVLLPI
+625 DILLPI
-631 IKSNNINTD
+631 IKANKINND
-640 IINEQL
+640 IINEEL
-646 MVKEKLNLIIKYG
+646 IVKEKLNLIIKYG
-659 QYFLKEN
+659 QYFLIEN

-689 DQNDIIKIIQVFF
+689 EQKDIFKIIQIFMV
-702 ISDKYFKLF
+702 SDKYFKIF
-711 FDKIDSYGI
+711 FDKIETYGI

-738 DENYKTIIIKMLKDK
+738 DENYKLNILKMLKDK
-753 KYMNKYNKENL
+753 KYMNKFNKENL

-773 KEGINTLKELSIQ
+773 KEGINMLKEISNQ
-786 KQELIQLLMENKNYD
+786 KQDLIQFYIENKNYD
-801 KLIEVI
+801 KLIEII
-807 DNIIYKNEQII
+807 DNIILNNEKIE
-818 EKNINEKFNPD
+818 EKNINDKFNPD
-829 ISFIVII
+829 LSFIVII

-841 SEKNKTKD
+841 SQKNKNAD
-849 KKLDVYIKNILNKIS
+849 KKVDIYIKNILNKIS

-870 FHHEFIK
+870 FAHDFIK
-877 IIYEL
+877 ILYEL
-882 NNEFSLEDI
+882 NNEFSLDDL
-891 NIYMNNVISKEN
+891 NIYINNIINKEN
-903 LLITSSIY
+903 LSLSTALY
-911 HLNETKKSLEKINKD
+911 HLKEINKSLEKTEKD
-926 INIIKTQA
+926 IHSIKTEA
-934 FKFKLNKCYYCS
+934 IKFKLNKCNYCN

-956 YCGHY
+956 YCGHS
-961 FHQTCLTG
+961 FHQTCLNG
-969 IKNNNNN
+969 IKNNIN
-976 EIKEINNDNLKC
+976 EIKEINNDKIKC
-988 PRCNKSK
+988 PRCNKLK

>member
-1 MNINNLTSSM
+1 M

-20 IDKTTQNV
+20 LDKTNQNV
-28 KDNSNKASSLTLN
+28 NNASNKTSSLTLN

-53 IEDIIFICGKAIQKI
+53 IEDILFICGKAIHKI

-120 YIKDKKED
+120 FVKDKKED

-133 SIKIYETYRFIEPKY
+133 SIKIYEAYHFIEPKY

-171 LKKIDEDEF
+171 LKKIDENEF

-200 VISFTIDSN
+200 VISLTIDSN

-223 LITGYPDL
+223 LISGYPDL
-231 IECDKSKIRMEFLPK
+231 IQCDKNKIRMEFLPK

-255 ISNIEFASFVN
+255 ISNIEFTSYIS
-266 KNNINKII
+266 KNNLNKII

-279 SSSVYYYQWKEDINN
+279 SSSVYYYQWKEEINSS
-294 TNRNNENRNIKLKSI
+294 RANENRNIKLKTL
-309 IEDGK
+309 IEDK

-322 SNNNYLIIALTNDNY
+322 SNNNFLIIALTNDNY
-337 ILEYKNLNLENSWYF
+337 LLEYKNLTLENSYYF

-362 REYILL
+362 KEYILL
-368 ITSNIKYS
+368 ITSNIKYT

-391 NTSKR
+391 NTTKR

-414 NQNSK
+414 SQNKK

-440 EYDLASDYAIKIK
+440 EYDLATDYALKIK

-474 DFYIAI
+474 DYEIAI

-486 INYLEPNV
+486 INYLEPNT

-502 DKLDYLILYLEALQN
+502 NKLDYLILYLEALQN
-517 NEEFQKSLIKNNKAN
+517 NEEFQKSLINNN
-532 NIVNTKNGNKINNI
+532 NINGQDGNKINNI

-562 DKFKNFIKSKNKKEN
+562 DKFKFFLKNKNKKDN
-577 YEILKIAIDTCIES
+577 YNIIKTAIDICIES

-596 AVEIAQNKN
+596 AIEIAQNKN
-605 MTEEMLHI
+605 MTEEIIHI
-613 LIYKQNKLGEAL
+613 LIFKQNKISEAL
-625 DVLLPI
+625 DILLPI
-631 IKSNNINTD
+631 IKANKINND
-640 IINEQL
+640 IINEEL
-646 MVKEKLNLIIKYG
+646 IVKEKLNLIIKYG
-659 QYFLKEN
+659 QYFLIEN

-689 DQNDIIKIIQVFF
+689 EQKDIFKIIQIFMV
-702 ISDKYFKLF
+702 SDKYFKIF
-711 FDKIDSYGI
+711 FDKIDAYGI

-738 DENYKTIIIKMLKDK
+738 DENYKLNILKMLKDK
-753 KYMNKYNKENL
+753 KYMNKFNKENL

-773 KEGINTLKELSIQ
+773 KEGINMLKEISNQ
-786 KQELIQLLMENKNYD
+786 KQDLIQFYIENKNYD
-801 KLIEVI
+801 KLIEII
-807 DNIIYKNEQII
+807 DNIILNNEKIE
-818 EKNINEKFNPD
+818 EKNINDKFNPD
-829 ISFIVII
+829 LSFIVII

-841 SEKNKTKD
+841 SQKNKNAD
-849 KKLDVYIKNILNKIS
+849 KKVDIYIKNILNKIS

-870 FHHEFIK
+870 FAHDFIK
-877 IIYEL
+877 ILYEL
-882 NNEFSLEDI
+882 NNEFSLDDL
-891 NIYMNNVISKEN
+891 NIYINNIINKEN
-903 LLITSSIY
+903 LSLSTALY
-911 HLNETKKSLEKINKD
+911 HLKEINKSLEKTEKD
-926 INIIKTQA
+926 IHSIKTEA
-934 FKFKLNKCYYCS
+934 IKFKLNKCNYCN

-956 YCGHY
+956 YCGHS
-961 FHQTCLTG
+961 FHQTCLNG
-969 IKNNNNN
+969 IKNNIN
-976 EIKEINNDNLKC
+976 EIKEINNDKIKC
-988 PRCNKSK
+988 PRCNKLK

>member
-1 MNINNLTSSM
+1 M

-20 IDKTTQNV
+20 LDKTNQNV
-28 KDNSNKASSLTLN
+28 NNASNKTSSLTLN

-53 IEDIIFICGKAIQKI
+53 IEDILFICGKAIHKI

-120 YIKDKKED
+120 FVKDKKED

-133 SIKIYETYRFIEPKY
+133 SIKIYEAYHFIEPKY

-171 LKKIDEDEF
+171 LKKIDENEF

-200 VISFTIDSN
+200 VISLTIDLN

-223 LITGYPDL
+223 LISGYPDL
-231 IECDKSKIRMEFLPK
+231 IQCDKNKIRMEFLPK

-255 ISNIEFASFVN
+255 ISNIEFTSYLS
-266 KNNINKII
+266 KNNSNKII

-279 SSSVYYYQWKEDINN
+279 SSSVYYYQWKEEINSS
-294 TNRNNENRNIKLKSI
+294 RANENRNIKLKTL
-309 IEDGK
+309 IEDK

-322 SNNNYLIIALTNDNY
+322 SNNNFLIIALTNDNY
-337 ILEYKNLNLENSWYF
+337 LLEYRNLTLENSYYF

-362 REYILL
+362 KEYILL
-368 ITSNIKYS
+368 ITSNIKYT

-391 NTSKR
+391 NTTKR

-414 NQNSK
+414 SQNKK

-440 EYDLASDYAIKIK
+440 EYDLATDYALKIK

-474 DFYIAI
+474 DYEIAI

-486 INYLEPNV
+486 INYLEPNT

-502 DKLDYLILYLEALQN
+502 NKLDYLILYLEALQN
-517 NEEFQKSLIKNNKAN
+517 NEEFQKSLINNSIN
-532 NIVNTKNGNKINNI
+532 EPDGNKINNI

-562 DKFKNFIKSKNKKEN
+562 DKFKFFLKNKNKKEN
-577 YEILKIAIDTCIES
+577 YNIIKTAIDICIES

-596 AVEIAQNKN
+596 AIEIAHNKN
-605 MTEEMLHI
+605 MTEEIIHI
-613 LIYKQNKLGEAL
+613 LIFKQNKISEAL
-625 DVLLPI
+625 DILLPI
-631 IKSNNINTD
+631 IKANKINND
-640 IINEQL
+640 IINEEL
-646 MVKEKLNLIIKYG
+646 IVKEKLNLIIKYG
-659 QYFLKEN
+659 QYFLIEN

-689 DQNDIIKIIQVFF
+689 EQKDIFKIIQIFMV
-702 ISDKYFKLF
+702 SDKYFKIF
-711 FDKIDSYGI
+711 FDKIDAYGI

-738 DENYKTIIIKMLKDK
+738 DENYKLNILKMLKDK
-753 KYMNKYNKENL
+753 KYMNKFNKANL

-773 KEGINTLKELSIQ
+773 KEGINMLKEISNQ
-786 KQELIQLLMENKNYD
+786 KQDLIQFYIENKNYD
-801 KLIEVI
+801 KLIEII
-807 DNIIYKNEQII
+807 DNIILNNEKIE
-818 EKNINEKFNPD
+818 EKNINDKFNPD
-829 ISFIVII
+829 LSFIVII

-841 SEKNKTKD
+841 SQKNKNAD
-849 KKLDVYIKNILNKIS
+849 KKVDIYIKNILNKIS

-870 FHHEFIK
+870 FAHDFIK
-877 IIYEL
+877 ILYEL
-882 NNEFSLEDI
+882 NNEFSLDDL
-891 NIYMNNVISKEN
+891 NIYINNIINKEN
-903 LLITSSIY
+903 LSLSTALY
-911 HLNETKKSLEKINKD
+911 HLKEINKSLEKTEKD
-926 INIIKTQA
+926 IHSIKTEA
-934 FKFKLNKCYYCS
+934 IKFKLNKCNYCN

-956 YCGHY
+956 YCGHS
-961 FHQTCLTG
+961 FHQTCLNG
-969 IKNNNNN
+969 IKNNIN
-976 EIKEINNDNLKC
+976 EIKEINNDKIKC
-988 PRCNKSK
+988 PRCNKLK

>member
-1 MNINNLTSSM
+1 M

-20 IDKTTQNV
+20 LDKTNQNV
-28 KDNSNKASSLTLN
+28 NNASNKTSSLTLN

-53 IEDIIFICGKAIQKI
+53 IEDILFICGKAIHKI

-120 YIKDKKED
+120 FVKDKKED

-133 SIKIYETYRFIEPKY
+133 SIKIYEAYHFIEPKY
-148 DKYIDDNIDGENY
+148 DKYVDDNIDAENY

-171 LKKIDEDEF
+171 LKKIDENEF

-200 VISFTIDSN
+200 VISLTIDSN

-223 LITGYPDL
+223 LISGYPDL
-231 IECDKSKIRMEFLPK
+231 IQCDKNKIRMEFLPK

-255 ISNIEFASFVN
+255 ISNIEFTSYIS
-266 KNNINKII
+266 KNNSNKII

-279 SSSVYYYQWKEDINN
+279 SSSVYYYQWKEEINSS
-294 TNRNNENRNIKLKSI
+294 RANENRNIKLKTL
-309 IEDGK
+309 IEDK

-322 SNNNYLIIALTNDNY
+322 SNNNFLIIALTNDNY
-337 ILEYKNLNLENSWYF
+337 LLEYRNLTLENSYYF

-362 REYILL
+362 KEYILL
-368 ITSNIKYS
+368 ITSNIKYT

-391 NTSKR
+391 NTTKR

-414 NQNSK
+414 SQNKK

-440 EYDLASDYAIKIK
+440 EYDLATDYALKIK

-474 DFYIAI
+474 DYEIAI

-486 INYLEPNV
+486 INYLEPNT

-502 DKLDYLILYLEALQN
+502 NKLDYLILYLEALQN
-517 NEEFQKSLIKNNKAN
+517 NEEFQKSLINNNN
-532 NIVNTKNGNKINNI
+532 NINGQDGNKINNI

-562 DKFKNFIKSKNKKEN
+562 DKFKFFLKGKNKKDN
-577 YEILKIAIDTCIES
+577 YNIIKTAIDICIES

-596 AVEIAQNKN
+596 AIEIAHNKN
-605 MTEEMLHI
+605 MTEEIIHI
-613 LIYKQNKLGEAL
+613 LIFKQNKISEAL
-625 DVLLPI
+625 DILLPI
-631 IKSNNINTD
+631 IKANKINND
-640 IINEQL
+640 IINEEL
-646 MVKEKLNLIIKYG
+646 IVKEKLNLIIKYG
-659 QYFLKEN
+659 QYFLIEN

-689 DQNDIIKIIQVFF
+689 EQKDIFKIIQIFMV
-702 ISDKYFKLF
+702 SDKYFKIF
-711 FDKIDSYGI
+711 FDKIETYGI

-738 DENYKTIIIKMLKDK
+738 DENYKLNILKMLKDK
-753 KYMNKYNKENL
+753 KYMNKFNKENL

-773 KEGINTLKELSIQ
+773 KEGINMLKEISNQ
-786 KQELIQLLMENKNYD
+786 KQDLIQFYIENKNYD
-801 KLIEVI
+801 KLIEII
-807 DNIIYKNEQII
+807 DNIILNNEKLD
-818 EKNINEKFNPD
+818 EKNINDKFNPD
-829 ISFIVII
+829 LSFIVII

-841 SEKNKTKD
+841 SQKNKNAD
-849 KKLDVYIKNILNKIS
+849 KKVDIYIKNILNKIS

-870 FHHEFIK
+870 FSHDFIK
-877 IIYEL
+877 ILYEL
-882 NNEFSLEDI
+882 NNEFSLDDL
-891 NIYMNNVISKEN
+891 NIYINNIINKEN
-903 LLITSSIY
+903 LSLSTALY
-911 HLNETKKSLEKINKD
+911 HLKEINKSLEKTEKD
-926 INIIKTQA
+926 IHSIKTEA
-934 FKFKLNKCYYCS
+934 IKFKLNKCNYCN

-956 YCGHY
+956 YCGHS
-961 FHQTCLTG
+961 FHQTCLNG
-969 IKNNNNN
+969 IKNNIN
-976 EIKEINNDNLKC
+976 EIKEINNDKIKC
-988 PRCNKSK
+988 PRCNKLK

>member
-1 MNINNLTSSM
+1 M

-20 IDKTTQNV
+20 LDKTNQNV
-28 KDNSNKASSLTLN
+28 NNASNKTSSLTLN

-53 IEDIIFICGKAIQKI
+53 IEDILFICGKAIHKI

-120 YIKDKKED
+120 FVKDKKED

-133 SIKIYETYRFIEPKY
+133 SIKIYEAYHFIEPKY
-148 DKYIDDNIDGENY
+148 DKYIDDNIDAENY

-171 LKKIDEDEF
+171 LKKIDENEF

-200 VISFTIDSN
+200 VISLTIDSN

-223 LITGYPDL
+223 LISGYPDL
-231 IECDKSKIRMEFLPK
+231 IQCDKNKIRMEFLPK

-255 ISNIEFASFVN
+255 ISNIEFTSYIS
-266 KNNINKII
+266 KNNLNKII

-279 SSSVYYYQWKEDINN
+279 SSSVYYYQWKEEINSS
-294 TNRNNENRNIKLKSI
+294 RANENRNIKLKTL
-309 IEDGK
+309 IEDK

-322 SNNNYLIIALTNDNY
+322 SNNNFLIIALTNDNY
-337 ILEYKNLNLENSWYF
+337 LLEYKNLTLENSYYF

-362 REYILL
+362 KEYILL
-368 ITSNIKYS
+368 ITSNIKYT

-391 NTSKR
+391 NTTKR

-414 NQNSK
+414 SQNKK

-440 EYDLASDYAIKIK
+440 EYDLATDYALKIK

-474 DFYIAI
+474 DYEIAI

-486 INYLEPNV
+486 INYLEPNT

-502 DKLDYLILYLEALQN
+502 NKLDYLILYLEALQN
-517 NEEFQKSLIKNNKAN
+517 NEEFQKSLINNN
-532 NIVNTKNGNKINNI
+532 NINGQDGNKINNI

-562 DKFKNFIKSKNKKEN
+562 DKFKFFLKNKNKKEN
-577 YEILKIAIDTCIES
+577 YNIIKTAIDICIES

-596 AVEIAQNKN
+596 AIEIAQNKN
-605 MTEEMLHI
+605 MTEEIIHI
-613 LIYKQNKLGEAL
+613 LIFKQNKISEAL
-625 DVLLPI
+625 DILLPI
-631 IKSNNINTD
+631 IKANKINND
-640 IINEQL
+640 IINEEL
-646 MVKEKLNLIIKYG
+646 IVKEKLNLIIKYG
-659 QYFLKEN
+659 QYFLIEN

-689 DQNDIIKIIQVFF
+689 EQKDIFKIIQIFMV
-702 ISDKYFKLF
+702 SDKYFKIF
-711 FDKIDSYGI
+711 FDKIDAYGI

-738 DENYKTIIIKMLKDK
+738 DENYKLNILKMLKDK
-753 KYMNKYNKENL
+753 KYMNKFNKENL

-773 KEGINTLKELSIQ
+773 KEGINMLKEISNQ
-786 KQELIQLLMENKNYD
+786 KQDLIQFYIENKNYD
-801 KLIEVI
+801 KLIEII
-807 DNIIYKNEQII
+807 DNIILNNEKIE
-818 EKNINEKFNPD
+818 EKNINDKFNPD
-829 ISFIVII
+829 LSFIVII

-841 SEKNKTKD
+841 SQKNKNAD
-849 KKLDVYIKNILNKIS
+849 KKVDIYIKNILNKIS

-870 FHHEFIK
+870 FSHDFIK
-877 IIYEL
+877 ILYEL
-882 NNEFSLEDI
+882 NNEFSLDDL
-891 NIYMNNVISKEN
+891 NIYINNIINKEN
-903 LLITSSIY
+903 LSLSTALY
-911 HLNETKKSLEKINKD
+911 HLKEINKSLEKTEKD
-926 INIIKTQA
+926 IHSIKTEA
-934 FKFKLNKCYYCS
+934 IKFKLNKCNYCN

-956 YCGHY
+956 YCGHS
-961 FHQTCLTG
+961 FHQTCLNG
-969 IKNNNNN
+969 IKNNIN
-976 EIKEINNDNLKC
+976 EIKEINNDKIKC
-988 PRCNKSK
+988 PRCNKLK

>member
-1 MNINNLTSSM
+1 MNINNFSSM

-20 IDKTTQNV
+20 LDKTNQNV
-28 KDNSNKASSLTLN
+28 NNASNKTSSLTLN

-53 IEDIIFICGKAIQKI
+53 IEDILFICGKAIHKI

-120 YIKDKKED
+120 FVKDKKED

-133 SIKIYETYRFIEPKY
+133 SIKIYEAYHFIEPKY

-171 LKKIDEDEF
+171 LKKIDENEF
-180 ILGLNTND
+180 ILGLNTSD

-200 VISFTIDSN
+200 VISLTIDSN

-223 LITGYPDL
+223 LISGYPDL
-231 IECDKSKIRMEFLPK
+231 IQCDKNKIRMEFLPK

-255 ISNIEFASFVN
+255 ISNIEFTSYIS
-266 KNNINKII
+266 KNNSNKII

-279 SSSVYYYQWKEDINN
+279 SSSVYYYQWKEEINSS
-294 TNRNNENRNIKLKSI
+294 RANENRNIKLKTL
-309 IEDGK
+309 IEDK

-322 SNNNYLIIALTNDNY
+322 SNNNFLIIALTNDNY
-337 ILEYKNLNLENSWYF
+337 LLEYRNLTLENSYYF

-362 REYILL
+362 KEYILL
-368 ITSNIKYS
+368 ITSNIKYT

-391 NTSKR
+391 NTTKR

-414 NQNSK
+414 SQNKK

-440 EYDLASDYAIKIK
+440 EYDLATDYALKIK

-474 DFYIAI
+474 DYEIAI

-486 INYLEPNV
+486 INYLEPNT

-502 DKLDYLILYLEALQN
+502 NKLDYLILYLEALQN
-517 NEEFQKSLIKNNKAN
+517 NEEFQKSLINNN
-532 NIVNTKNGNKINNI
+532 NIINGQDGNKINNI

-562 DKFKNFIKSKNKKEN
+562 DKFKFFLKGKNKKDN
-577 YEILKIAIDTCIES
+577 YNIIKTAIDICIES

-596 AVEIAQNKN
+596 AIEIAHNKN
-605 MTEEMLHI
+605 MTEEIIHI
-613 LIYKQNKLGEAL
+613 LIFKQNKISEAL
-625 DVLLPI
+625 DILLPI
-631 IKSNNINTD
+631 IKANKINND
-640 IINEQL
+640 IINEEL
-646 MVKEKLNLIIKYG
+646 IVKEKLNLIIKYG
-659 QYFLKEN
+659 QYFLIEN

-689 DQNDIIKIIQVFF
+689 EQKDIFKIIQIFMV
-702 ISDKYFKLF
+702 SDKYFKIF
-711 FDKIDSYGI
+711 FDKIETYGI

-738 DENYKTIIIKMLKDK
+738 DENYKLNILKMLKDK
-753 KYMNKYNKENL
+753 KYMNKFNKENL

-773 KEGINTLKELSIQ
+773 KEGINMLKEISNQ
-786 KQELIQLLMENKNYD
+786 KQDLIQFYIENKNYD
-801 KLIEVI
+801 KLIEII
-807 DNIIYKNEQII
+807 DNIILNNEKIE
-818 EKNINEKFNPD
+818 EKNINDKFNPD
-829 ISFIVII
+829 LSFIVII

-841 SEKNKTKD
+841 SQKNKNAD
-849 KKLDVYIKNILNKIS
+849 KKVDIYIKNILNKIS

-870 FHHEFIK
+870 FAHDFIK
-877 IIYEL
+877 ILYEL
-882 NNEFSLEDI
+882 NNEFSLDDL
-891 NIYMNNVISKEN
+891 NIYINNIINKEN
-903 LLITSSIY
+903 LSLSTALY
-911 HLNETKKSLEKINKD
+911 HLKEINKSLEKTEKD
-926 INIIKTQA
+926 IHSIKTEA
-934 FKFKLNKCYYCS
+934 IKFKLNKCNYCN

-956 YCGHY
+956 YCGHS
-961 FHQTCLTG
+961 FHQTCLNG
-969 IKNNNNN
+969 IKNNIN
-976 EIKEINNDNLKC
+976 EIKEINNDKIKC
-988 PRCNKSK
+988 PRCNKLK

>member
-1 MNINNLTSSM
+1 MNINNFSSM

-20 IDKTTQNV
+20 LDKTNQNV
-28 KDNSNKASSLTLN
+28 INASNKTSSLTLN

-53 IEDIIFICGKAIQKI
+53 IEDILFICGKAIHKI

-120 YIKDKKED
+120 FVKDKKED

-133 SIKIYETYRFIEPKY
+133 SIKIYEAYHFIEPKY
-148 DKYIDDNIDGENY
+148 DKYIDDNIDAENY

-171 LKKIDEDEF
+171 LKKIDENEF
-180 ILGLNTND
+180 ILGLNTSD

-200 VISFTIDSN
+200 VISLTIDSN

-223 LITGYPDL
+223 LISGYPDL
-231 IECDKSKIRMEFLPK
+231 IQCDKNKIRMEFLPK
-246 IIPKNREIF
+246 IITKNREIF
-255 ISNIEFASFVN
+255 ISNIEFTSYIS
-266 KNNINKII
+266 KNNSNKIV

-279 SSSVYYYQWKEDINN
+279 SSSVYYYQWKEEINSS
-294 TNRNNENRNIKLKSI
+294 RANENRNIKLKTL
-309 IEDGK
+309 IEDK

-322 SNNNYLIIALTNDNY
+322 SNNNFLIIALTNDNY
-337 ILEYKNLNLENSWYF
+337 LLEYKNLTLENSYYF

-362 REYILL
+362 KEYILL
-368 ITSNIKYS
+368 ITSNIKYT

-391 NTSKR
+391 NTTKR

-414 NQNSK
+414 SQSKK

-440 EYDLASDYAIKIK
+440 EYDLATDYALKIK

-474 DFYIAI
+474 DYEIAI

-486 INYLEPNV
+486 INYLEPNT

-502 DKLDYLILYLEALQN
+502 NKLDYLILYLEALQN
-517 NEEFQKSLIKNNKAN
+517 DEEFQKSLINNN
-532 NIVNTKNGNKINNI
+532 NSINEPDGNKINNI

-551 LFNCYIVQEKL
+551 LFNCDIVQEKL
-562 DKFKNFIKSKNKKEN
+562 DKFKFFLKGKNKKEN
-577 YEILKIAIDTCIES
+577 YNIIKTAIDICIES

-596 AVEIAQNKN
+596 AIEIAHNKN
-605 MTEEMLHI
+605 MTEEIIHI
-613 LIYKQNKLGEAL
+613 LIFKQNKISEAL
-625 DVLLPI
+625 DILLPI
-631 IKSNNINTD
+631 IKANKINND
-640 IINEQL
+640 IINEEL
-646 MVKEKLNLIIKYG
+646 IVKEKLNLIIKYG
-659 QYFLKEN
+659 QYFLIEN

-689 DQNDIIKIIQVFF
+689 EQKDIFKIIQIFMV
-702 ISDKYFKLF
+702 SDKYFKIF
-711 FDKIDSYGI
+711 FDKIDAYGI

-738 DENYKTIIIKMLKDK
+738 DENYKLNILKMLKDK
-753 KYMNKYNKENL
+753 KYMNKFNKENL

-773 KEGINTLKELSIQ
+773 KEGINMLKEISNQ
-786 KQELIQLLMENKNYD
+786 KQDLIQFYIENKNYD
-801 KLIEVI
+801 KLIEII
-807 DNIIYKNEQII
+807 DNIILNNEKLD
-818 EKNINEKFNPD
+818 ENNINDKFNPEL
-829 ISFIVII
+829 SFIVII

-841 SEKNKTKD
+841 SQKNKNAD
-849 KKLDVYIKNILNKIS
+849 KKVDIYIKNILNKIS

-870 FHHEFIK
+870 FSHDFIK
-877 IIYEL
+877 ILYEL
-882 NNEFSLEDI
+882 NNEFSLDDL
-891 NIYMNNVISKEN
+891 NIYINNIINKEN
-903 LLITSSIY
+903 LSLSTALY
-911 HLNETKKSLEKINKD
+911 HLKEINKSLEKTEKD
-926 INIIKTQA
+926 IHSIKTEA
-934 FKFKLNKCYYCS
+934 IKFKLNKCNYCN

-956 YCGHY
+956 YCGHS
-961 FHQTCLTG
+961 FHQTCLNG
-969 IKNNNNN
+969 IKNNIN
-976 EIKEINNDNLKC
+976 EIKEINNDKIKC
-988 PRCNKSK
+988 PRCNKLK

>member
-1 MNINNLTSSM
+1 MNINNFSSM

-20 IDKTTQNV
+20 LDKTNQNV
-28 KDNSNKASSLTLN
+28 NNASNKTSSLTLN

-53 IEDIIFICGKAIQKI
+53 IEDILFICGKAIHKI

-120 YIKDKKED
+120 FVKDKKED

-133 SIKIYETYRFIEPKY
+133 SIKIYEAYHFIEPKY
-148 DKYIDDNIDGENY
+148 DKYVDDNIDGENY

-171 LKKIDEDEF
+171 LKKIDENEF

-200 VISFTIDSN
+200 VISLTIDSN

-223 LITGYPDL
+223 LISGYPDL
-231 IECDKSKIRMEFLPK
+231 IQCDKNKIRMEFLPK

-255 ISNIEFASFVN
+255 ISNIEFTSYIS
-266 KNNINKII
+266 KNNLNKII

-279 SSSVYYYQWKEDINN
+279 SSSVYYYQWKEEINSS
-294 TNRNNENRNIKLKSI
+294 RANENRNIKLKTL
-309 IEDGK
+309 IEDK

-322 SNNNYLIIALTNDNY
+322 SNNNFLIIALTNDNY
-337 ILEYKNLNLENSWYF
+337 LLEYRNLTLENSYYF

-362 REYILL
+362 KEYILL
-368 ITSNIKYS
+368 ITSNIKYT

-391 NTSKR
+391 NTTKR

-414 NQNSK
+414 SQNKK

-440 EYDLASDYAIKIK
+440 EYDLATDYALKIK

-474 DFYIAI
+474 DYEIAI

-486 INYLEPNV
+486 INYLEPNT

-502 DKLDYLILYLEALQN
+502 NKLDYLILYLEALQN
-517 NEEFQKSLIKNNKAN
+517 NEEFQKSLINNN
-532 NIVNTKNGNKINNI
+532 NINGQDGNKINNI

-562 DKFKNFIKSKNKKEN
+562 DKFKFFLKGKNKKDN
-577 YEILKIAIDTCIES
+577 YNIIKTAIDICIES

-596 AVEIAQNKN
+596 AIEIAHNKN
-605 MTEEMLHI
+605 MTEEIIHI
-613 LIYKQNKLGEAL
+613 LIFKQNKISEAL
-625 DVLLPI
+625 DILLPI
-631 IKSNNINTD
+631 IKANKINND
-640 IINEQL
+640 IINEEL
-646 MVKEKLNLIIKYG
+646 IVKEKLNLIIKYG
-659 QYFLKEN
+659 QYFLIEN

-689 DQNDIIKIIQVFF
+689 EQKDIFKIIQIFMV
-702 ISDKYFKLF
+702 SDKYFKIF
-711 FDKIDSYGI
+711 FDKIDAYGI

-738 DENYKTIIIKMLKDK
+738 DENYKLNILKMLKDK
-753 KYMNKYNKENL
+753 KYMNKFNKENL

-773 KEGINTLKELSIQ
+773 KEGINMLKEISNQ
-786 KQELIQLLMENKNYD
+786 KQDLIQFYIENKNYD
-801 KLIEVI
+801 KLIEII
-807 DNIIYKNEQII
+807 DNIILNNEKIE
-818 EKNINEKFNPD
+818 EKNINDKFNPD
-829 ISFIVII
+829 LSFIVII

-841 SEKNKTKD
+841 SQKNKNAD
-849 KKLDVYIKNILNKIS
+849 KKVDIYIKNILNKIS

-870 FHHEFIK
+870 FSHDFIK
-877 IIYEL
+877 ILYEL
-882 NNEFSLEDI
+882 NNEFSLDDL
-891 NIYMNNVISKEN
+891 NIYINNIINKEN
-903 LLITSSIY
+903 LSLSTALY
-911 HLNETKKSLEKINKD
+911 HLKEINKSLEKTEKD
-926 INIIKTQA
+926 IHSIKTEA
-934 FKFKLNKCYYCS
+934 IKFKLNKCNYCN

-956 YCGHY
+956 YCGHS
-961 FHQTCLTG
+961 FHQTCLNG
-969 IKNNNNN
+969 IKNNIN
-976 EIKEINNDNLKC
+976 EIKEINNDKIKC
-988 PRCNKSK
+988 PRCNKLK

>member
-1 MNINNLTSSM
+1 M

-20 IDKTTQNV
+20 LDKTNQNV
-28 KDNSNKASSLTLN
+28 NNASNKTSSLTLN

-53 IEDIIFICGKAIQKI
+53 IEDILFICGKAIHKI

-120 YIKDKKED
+120 FVKDKKED

-133 SIKIYETYRFIEPKY
+133 SIKIYEAYHFIEPKY

-171 LKKIDEDEF
+171 LKKIDENEF

-200 VISFTIDSN
+200 VISLTIDSN

-223 LITGYPDL
+223 LISGYPDL
-231 IECDKSKIRMEFLPK
+231 IQCDKNKIRMEFLPK

-255 ISNIEFASFVN
+255 ISNIEFTSYIS
-266 KNNINKII
+266 KNNSNKII

-279 SSSVYYYQWKEDINN
+279 SSSVYYYQWKEEINSS
-294 TNRNNENRNIKLKSI
+294 RANENRNIKLKTL
-309 IEDGK
+309 IEDK

-322 SNNNYLIIALTNDNY
+322 SNNNFLIIALTNDNY
-337 ILEYKNLNLENSWYF
+337 LLEYKNLTLENSYYF

-362 REYILL
+362 KEYILL
-368 ITSNIKYS
+368 ITSNIKYT

-391 NTSKR
+391 NTTKR

-414 NQNSK
+414 SQNKK

-440 EYDLASDYAIKIK
+440 EYDLATDYALKIK

-474 DFYIAI
+474 DYEIAI

-486 INYLEPNV
+486 INYLEPNT

-502 DKLDYLILYLEALQN
+502 NKLDYLILYLEALQN
-517 NEEFQKSLIKNNKAN
+517 NEEFQKSLINNN
-532 NIVNTKNGNKINNI
+532 NSINEPDGNKINNI

-562 DKFKNFIKSKNKKEN
+562 DKFKFFLKNKNKKEN
-577 YEILKIAIDTCIES
+577 YNIIKTAIDICIES

-596 AVEIAQNKN
+596 AIEIAQNKN
-605 MTEEMLHI
+605 MTEEIIHI
-613 LIYKQNKLGEAL
+613 LIFKQNKISEAL
-625 DVLLPI
+625 DILLPI
-631 IKSNNINTD
+631 IKANKINND
-640 IINEQL
+640 IINEEL
-646 MVKEKLNLIIKYG
+646 IVKEKLNLIIKYG
-659 QYFLKEN
+659 QYFLIEN
-666 NGEIPDLFF
+666 NGEIPELFF

-689 DQNDIIKIIQVFF
+689 EQKDIFKIIQIFMV
-702 ISDKYFKLF
+702 SDKYFKIF
-711 FDKIDSYGI
+711 FDKIDAYGI

-738 DENYKTIIIKMLKDK
+738 DENYKLNILKMLKDK
-753 KYMNKYNKENL
+753 KYMNKFNKENL

-773 KEGINTLKELSIQ
+773 KEGINMLKEISNQ
-786 KQELIQLLMENKNYD
+786 KQDLIQFYIENKNYD
-801 KLIEVI
+801 KLIEII
-807 DNIIYKNEQII
+807 DNIILNNEKIE
-818 EKNINEKFNPD
+818 EKNINDKFNPD
-829 ISFIVII
+829 LSFIVII

-841 SEKNKTKD
+841 SQKNKNTD
-849 KKLDVYIKNILNKIS
+849 KKVDIYIKNILNKIS

-870 FHHEFIK
+870 FAHDFIK
-877 IIYEL
+877 ILYEL
-882 NNEFSLEDI
+882 NNEFSLDDL
-891 NIYMNNVISKEN
+891 NIYINNIINKEN
-903 LLITSSIY
+903 LSLSTALY
-911 HLNETKKSLEKINKD
+911 HLKEINKSLEKTEKD
-926 INIIKTQA
+926 IHSIKTEA
-934 FKFKLNKCYYCS
+934 IKFKLNKCNYCN

-956 YCGHY
+956 YCGHS
-961 FHQTCLTG
+961 FHQTCLNG
-969 IKNNNNN
+969 IKNNIN
-976 EIKEINNDNLKC
+976 EIKEINNDKIKC
-988 PRCNKSK
+988 PRCNKLK

>member
-1 MNINNLTSSM
+1 MNINNFSSM

-20 IDKTTQNV
+20 LDKTNQNV
-28 KDNSNKASSLTLN
+28 NNASNKTSSLTLN

-53 IEDIIFICGKAIQKI
+53 IEDILFICGKAIHKI

-120 YIKDKKED
+120 FVKDKKED

-133 SIKIYETYRFIEPKY
+133 SIKIYEAYHFIEPKY
-148 DKYIDDNIDGENY
+148 DKYIDDNIDAENY

-171 LKKIDEDEF
+171 LKKIDENEF

-200 VISFTIDSN
+200 VISLTIDSN

-223 LITGYPDL
+223 LISGYPDL
-231 IECDKSKIRMEFLPK
+231 IQCDKNKIRMEFLPK

-255 ISNIEFASFVN
+255 ISNIEFTSYIS
-266 KNNINKII
+266 KNNSNKII

-279 SSSVYYYQWKEDINN
+279 SSSVYYYQWKEEINSS
-294 TNRNNENRNIKLKSI
+294 RANENRNIKLKTL
-309 IEDGK
+309 IEDK

-322 SNNNYLIIALTNDNY
+322 SNNNFLIIALTNDNY
-337 ILEYKNLNLENSWYF
+337 LLEYRNLTLENSYYF

-362 REYILL
+362 KEYILL
-368 ITSNIKYS
+368 ITSNIKYT

-391 NTSKR
+391 NTTKR

-414 NQNSK
+414 SQNKK

-440 EYDLASDYAIKIK
+440 EYDLATDYALKIK

-474 DFYIAI
+474 DYEIAI

-486 INYLEPNV
+486 INYLEPNT

-502 DKLDYLILYLEALQN
+502 NKLDYLILYLEALQN
-517 NEEFQKSLIKNNKAN
+517 NEEFQKSLINNN
-532 NIVNTKNGNKINNI
+532 NVNRQDGNKINNI

-562 DKFKNFIKSKNKKEN
+562 DKFKFFLKNKNKKEN
-577 YEILKIAIDTCIES
+577 YNIIKTAIDICIES

-596 AVEIAQNKN
+596 AIEIAHNKN
-605 MTEEMLHI
+605 MTEEIIHI
-613 LIYKQNKLGEAL
+613 LIFKQNKISEAL
-625 DVLLPI
+625 DILLPI
-631 IKSNNINTD
+631 IKANKINND
-640 IINEQL
+640 IINEEL
-646 MVKEKLNLIIKYG
+646 IVKEKLNLIIKYG
-659 QYFLKEN
+659 QYFLIEN

-689 DQNDIIKIIQVFF
+689 EQKDIFKIIQIFMV
-702 ISDKYFKLF
+702 SDKYFKIF
-711 FDKIDSYGI
+711 FDKIDAYGI

-738 DENYKTIIIKMLKDK
+738 DENYKLNILKMLKDK
-753 KYMNKYNKENL
+753 KYMNKFNKENL

-773 KEGINTLKELSIQ
+773 KEGINMLKEISNQ
-786 KQELIQLLMENKNYD
+786 KQDLIQFYIENKNYD
-801 KLIEVI
+801 KLIEII
-807 DNIIYKNEQII
+807 DNIILNNEKIE
-818 EKNINEKFNPD
+818 EKNINDKFNPD
-829 ISFIVII
+829 LSFIVII

-841 SEKNKTKD
+841 SQKNKNAD

-870 FHHEFIK
+870 FAHDFIK
-877 IIYEL
+877 ILYEL
-882 NNEFSLEDI
+882 NNEFSLDDL
-891 NIYMNNVISKEN
+891 NIYINNIINKEN
-903 LLITSSIY
+903 LSLSTTLY
-911 HLNETKKSLEKINKD
+911 HLKEIKKSLEKTEKD
-926 INIIKTQA
+926 IHSIKTEA
-934 FKFKLNKCYYCS
+934 IKFKLNKCNYCN

-956 YCGHY
+956 YCGHS
-961 FHQTCLTG
+961 FHQTCLNG
-969 IKNNNNN
+969 IKNNIN
-976 EIKEINNDNLKC
+976 EIKEINNDKIKC
-988 PRCNKSK
+988 PRCNKLK

>member
-1 MNINNLTSSM
+1 M

-20 IDKTTQNV
+20 LDKTNQNV
-28 KDNSNKASSLTLN
+28 NNASNKTSSLTLN

-53 IEDIIFICGKAIQKI
+53 IEDILFICGKAIHKI

-120 YIKDKKED
+120 FVKDKKED

-133 SIKIYETYRFIEPKY
+133 SIKIYEAYHFIEPKY
-148 DKYIDDNIDGENY
+148 DKYINDNIDGENF

-171 LKKIDEDEF
+171 LKKIDENEF

-200 VISFTIDSN
+200 VISLTIDLN

-223 LITGYPDL
+223 LISGYPDL
-231 IECDKSKIRMEFLPK
+231 IQCDKNKIRMEFLPK

-255 ISNIEFASFVN
+255 ISNIEFTSYIS
-266 KNNINKII
+266 KNNSNKII

-279 SSSVYYYQWKEDINN
+279 SSSVYYYQWKEEINSS
-294 TNRNNENRNIKLKSI
+294 RANENRNIKLKTL
-309 IEDGK
+309 IEDK

-322 SNNNYLIIALTNDNY
+322 SNNNFLIIALTNDNY
-337 ILEYKNLNLENSWYF
+337 LLEYKNLTLENSYYF

-362 REYILL
+362 KEYILL
-368 ITSNIKYS
+368 ITSNIKYT

-391 NTSKR
+391 NTTKR

-414 NQNSK
+414 SQNKK

-440 EYDLASDYAIKIK
+440 EYDLATDYALKIK

-474 DFYIAI
+474 DYEIAI

-486 INYLEPNV
+486 INYLEPNT

-502 DKLDYLILYLEALQN
+502 NKLDYLILYLEALQN
-517 NEEFQKSLIKNNKAN
+517 NEEFQKSLINNNN
-532 NIVNTKNGNKINNI
+532 NINGQDGNKINNI

-562 DKFKNFIKSKNKKEN
+562 DKFKFFLKKKNKKEN
-577 YEILKIAIDTCIES
+577 YNIIKTAIDICIES

-596 AVEIAQNKN
+596 AIEIAHNKN
-605 MTEEMLHI
+605 MTEEIIHI
-613 LIYKQNKLGEAL
+613 LIFKQNKISEAL
-625 DVLLPI
+625 DILLPI
-631 IKSNNINTD
+631 IKANKINND
-640 IINEQL
+640 IINEEL
-646 MVKEKLNLIIKYG
+646 IVKEKLNLIIKYG
-659 QYFLKEN
+659 QYFLIEN

-689 DQNDIIKIIQVFF
+689 EQKDIFKIIQIFMA
-702 ISDKYFKLF
+702 SDKYFKIF
-711 FDKIDSYGI
+711 FDKIETYGI

-738 DENYKTIIIKMLKDK
+738 DENYKLNILKMLKDK
-753 KYMNKYNKENL
+753 KYMNKFNKENL

-773 KEGINTLKELSIQ
+773 KEGINMLKEISNQ
-786 KQELIQLLMENKNYD
+786 KQDLIQFYIENKNYD
-801 KLIEVI
+801 KLIEII
-807 DNIIYKNEQII
+807 DNIILNNEKIE
-818 EKNINEKFNPD
+818 EKNINDKFNPD
-829 ISFIVII
+829 LSFIVII

-841 SEKNKTKD
+841 SQKNKNAD
-849 KKLDVYIKNILNKIS
+849 KKVDIYIKNILNKIS

-870 FHHEFIK
+870 FAYDFIK
-877 IIYEL
+877 ILYEL
-882 NNEFSLEDI
+882 NNEFSLDDL
-891 NIYMNNVISKEN
+891 NIYINNIINKEN
-903 LLITSSIY
+903 LSLSTALY
-911 HLNETKKSLEKINKD
+911 HLKEINKSLEKTEKD
-926 INIIKTQA
+926 IHSIKTEA
-934 FKFKLNKCYYCS
+934 IKFKLNKCNYCN

-956 YCGHY
+956 YCGHS
-961 FHQTCLTG
+961 FHQTCLNG
-969 IKNNNNN
+969 IKNNIN
-976 EIKEINNDNLKC
+976 EIKEINNDKIKC
-988 PRCNKSK
+988 PRCNKLK

>member
-1 MNINNLTSSM
+1 M

-20 IDKTTQNV
+20 LDKTNQNV
-28 KDNSNKASSLTLN
+28 NNASNKTSSLTLN

-53 IEDIIFICGKAIQKI
+53 IEDILFICGKAIHKI

-120 YIKDKKED
+120 FVKDKKED

-133 SIKIYETYRFIEPKY
+133 SIKIYEAYHFIEPKY
-148 DKYIDDNIDGENY
+148 DKYVDDNIDAENY

-171 LKKIDEDEF
+171 LKKIDENEF

-200 VISFTIDSN
+200 VISLTIDSN

-223 LITGYPDL
+223 LISGYPDL
-231 IECDKSKIRMEFLPK
+231 IQCDKNKIRMEFLPK

-255 ISNIEFASFVN
+255 ISNIEFTSYIS
-266 KNNINKII
+266 KNNLNKII

-279 SSSVYYYQWKEDINN
+279 SSSVYYYQWKEEINSS
-294 TNRNNENRNIKLKSI
+294 RANENRNIKLKTL
-309 IEDGK
+309 IEDK

-322 SNNNYLIIALTNDNY
+322 SNNNFLIIALTNDNY
-337 ILEYKNLNLENSWYF
+337 LLEYRNLTLENSYYF

-362 REYILL
+362 KEYILL
-368 ITSNIKYS
+368 ITSNIKYT

-391 NTSKR
+391 NTTKR

-414 NQNSK
+414 SQNKK

-440 EYDLASDYAIKIK
+440 EYDLATDYALKIK

-474 DFYIAI
+474 DYEIAI

-486 INYLEPNV
+486 INYLEPNT

-502 DKLDYLILYLEALQN
+502 NKLDYLILYLEALQN
-517 NEEFQKSLIKNNKAN
+517 NEEFQKSLINNNN
-532 NIVNTKNGNKINNI
+532 NINGQDGNKINNI

-562 DKFKNFIKSKNKKEN
+562 DKFKFFLKGKNKKDN
-577 YEILKIAIDTCIES
+577 YNIIKTAIDICIES

-596 AVEIAQNKN
+596 AIEIAHNKN
-605 MTEEMLHI
+605 MTEEIIHI
-613 LIYKQNKLGEAL
+613 LIFKQNKISEAL
-625 DVLLPI
+625 DILLPI
-631 IKSNNINTD
+631 IKANKINND
-640 IINEQL
+640 IINEEL
-646 MVKEKLNLIIKYG
+646 IVKEKLNLIIKYG
-659 QYFLKEN
+659 QYFLIEN

-689 DQNDIIKIIQVFF
+689 EQNDIFKIIQIFMV
-702 ISDKYFKLF
+702 SDKYFKIF
-711 FDKIDSYGI
+711 FDKIETYGI

-738 DENYKTIIIKMLKDK
+738 DENYKLNILKMLKDK
-753 KYMNKYNKENL
+753 KYMNKFNKENL

-773 KEGINTLKELSIQ
+773 KEGINMLKEISNQ
-786 KQELIQLLMENKNYD
+786 KQDLIQFYIENKNYD
-801 KLIEVI
+801 KLIEII
-807 DNIIYKNEQII
+807 DNIILNNEKIE
-818 EKNINEKFNPD
+818 EKNINDKFNPD
-829 ISFIVII
+829 LSFIVII

-841 SEKNKTKD
+841 SQKNKNAD
-849 KKLDVYIKNILNKIS
+849 KKVDIYIKNILNKIS

-870 FHHEFIK
+870 FSHDFIK
-877 IIYEL
+877 ILYEL
-882 NNEFSLEDI
+882 NNEFSLDDL
-891 NIYMNNVISKEN
+891 NIYINNIINKEN
-903 LLITSSIY
+903 LSLSTALY
-911 HLNETKKSLEKINKD
+911 HLKEINKSLEKTEKD
-926 INIIKTQA
+926 IHSIKTEA
-934 FKFKLNKCYYCS
+934 IKFKLNKCNYCN

-956 YCGHY
+956 YCGHS
-961 FHQTCLTG
+961 FHQTCLNG
-969 IKNNNNN
+969 IKNNIN
-976 EIKEINNDNLKC
+976 EIKEINNDKIKC
-988 PRCNKSK
+988 PRCNKLK

>member
-1 MNINNLTSSM
+1 M

-20 IDKTTQNV
+20 LDKTNQNV
-28 KDNSNKASSLTLN
+28 NNASNKTSSLTLN

-53 IEDIIFICGKAIQKI
+53 IEDILFICGKAIHKI

-120 YIKDKKED
+120 FVKDKKED

-133 SIKIYETYRFIEPKY
+133 SIKIYEAYHFIEPKY

-171 LKKIDEDEF
+171 LKKIDENEF

-200 VISFTIDSN
+200 VISLTIDLN

-223 LITGYPDL
+223 LISGYPDL
-231 IECDKSKIRMEFLPK
+231 IQCDKNKIRMEFLPK

-255 ISNIEFASFVN
+255 ISNIEFTSYIS
-266 KNNINKII
+266 KNNSNKII

-279 SSSVYYYQWKEDINN
+279 SSSVYYYQWKEEINSS
-294 TNRNNENRNIKLKSI
+294 RANENRNIKLKTL
-309 IEDGK
+309 IEDK

-322 SNNNYLIIALTNDNY
+322 SNNNFLIIALTNDNY
-337 ILEYKNLNLENSWYF
+337 LLEYRNLTLENSYYF

-362 REYILL
+362 KEYILL
-368 ITSNIKYS
+368 ITSNIKYT

-391 NTSKR
+391 NTTKR

-414 NQNSK
+414 SQNKK

-440 EYDLASDYAIKIK
+440 EYDLATDYALKIK

-474 DFYIAI
+474 DYEIAI

-486 INYLEPNV
+486 INYLEPNT

-502 DKLDYLILYLEALQN
+502 NKLDYLILYLEALQN
-517 NEEFQKSLIKNNKAN
+517 NEEFQKSLINNNN
-532 NIVNTKNGNKINNI
+532 NINGQDGNKINNI

-562 DKFKNFIKSKNKKEN
+562 DKFKFFLKNKNKKEN
-577 YEILKIAIDTCIES
+577 YNIIKTAIDICIES

-596 AVEIAQNKN
+596 AIEIAHNKN
-605 MTEEMLHI
+605 MTEEIIHI
-613 LIYKQNKLGEAL
+613 LIFKQNKISEAL
-625 DVLLPI
+625 DILLPI
-631 IKSNNINTD
+631 IKANKINND
-640 IINEQL
+640 IINEEL
-646 MVKEKLNLIIKYG
+646 IVKEKLNLIIKYG
-659 QYFLKEN
+659 QYFLIEN

-689 DQNDIIKIIQVFF
+689 EQNDIFKIIQIFMV
-702 ISDKYFKLF
+702 SDKYFKIF
-711 FDKIDSYGI
+711 FDKIETYGI

-738 DENYKTIIIKMLKDK
+738 DENYKLNILKMLKDK
-753 KYMNKYNKENL
+753 KYMNKFNKENL

-773 KEGINTLKELSIQ
+773 KEGINMLKEISNQ
-786 KQELIQLLMENKNYD
+786 KQDLIQFYIENKNYD
-801 KLIEVI
+801 KLIEI
-807 DNIIYKNEQII
+807 MDNIILNNEKIE
-818 EKNINEKFNPD
+818 EKNINDKFNPD
-829 ISFIVII
+829 LSFIVII

-841 SEKNKTKD
+841 SQKNKNAD
-849 KKLDVYIKNILNKIS
+849 KKVDIYIKNILNKIS

-870 FHHEFIK
+870 FAHDFIK
-877 IIYEL
+877 ILYEL
-882 NNEFSLEDI
+882 NNEFSLDDL
-891 NIYMNNVISKEN
+891 NIYINNIINKEN
-903 LLITSSIY
+903 LSLSTALY
-911 HLNETKKSLEKINKD
+911 HLKEINKSLEKTEKD
-926 INIIKTQA
+926 IHSIKTEA
-934 FKFKLNKCYYCS
+934 IKFKLNKCNYCN

-956 YCGHY
+956 YCGHS
-961 FHQTCLTG
+961 FHQTCLNG
-969 IKNNNNN
+969 IKNNIN
-976 EIKEINNDNLKC
+976 EIKEINNDKIKC
-988 PRCNKSK
+988 PRCNKLK

>member
-1 MNINNLTSSM
+1 M

-20 IDKTTQNV
+20 LDKTNQNV
-28 KDNSNKASSLTLN
+28 NNASNKTSSLTLN

-53 IEDIIFICGKAIQKI
+53 IEDILFICGKAIHKI

-120 YIKDKKED
+120 FVKDKKED

-133 SIKIYETYRFIEPKY
+133 SIKIYEAYHFIEPKY
-148 DKYIDDNIDGENY
+148 DKYIDDNIDAENY

-171 LKKIDEDEF
+171 LKKIDENEF

-200 VISFTIDSN
+200 VISLTIDSN

-223 LITGYPDL
+223 LISGYPDL
-231 IECDKSKIRMEFLPK
+231 IQCDKNKIRMEFLPK

-255 ISNIEFASFVN
+255 ISNIEFTSYIS
-266 KNNINKII
+266 KNNSNKII

-279 SSSVYYYQWKEDINN
+279 SSSVYYYQWKEEINSS
-294 TNRNNENRNIKLKSI
+294 RANENRNIKLKTL
-309 IEDGK
+309 IEDK

-322 SNNNYLIIALTNDNY
+322 SNNNFLIIALTNDNY
-337 ILEYKNLNLENSWYF
+337 LLEYKNLTLENSYYF

-362 REYILL
+362 KEYILL
-368 ITSNIKYS
+368 ITSNIKYT

-391 NTSKR
+391 NTTKR

-414 NQNSK
+414 SQSKK

-440 EYDLASDYAIKIK
+440 EYDLATDYALKIK

-474 DFYIAI
+474 DYEIAI

-486 INYLEPNV
+486 INYLEPNT

-502 DKLDYLILYLEALQN
+502 NKLDYLILYLEALQN
-517 NEEFQKSLIKNNKAN
+517 NEEFQKSLINNN
-532 NIVNTKNGNKINNI
+532 NINGQDGNKINNI

-562 DKFKNFIKSKNKKEN
+562 DKFKFFLKGKNKKDN
-577 YEILKIAIDTCIES
+577 YNIIKTAIDICIES

-596 AVEIAQNKN
+596 AIEIAHNKN
-605 MTEEMLHI
+605 MTEEIIHI
-613 LIYKQNKLGEAL
+613 LIFKQNKISEAL
-625 DVLLPI
+625 DILLPI
-631 IKSNNINTD
+631 IKANKINND
-640 IINEQL
+640 IINEEL
-646 MVKEKLNLIIKYG
+646 IVKEKLNLIIKYG
-659 QYFLKEN
+659 QYFLIEN

-689 DQNDIIKIIQVFF
+689 EQKDIFKIIQIFMV
-702 ISDKYFKLF
+702 SDKYFKIF
-711 FDKIDSYGI
+711 FDKIETYGI

-738 DENYKTIIIKMLKDK
+738 DENYKLNILKMLKDK
-753 KYMNKYNKENL
+753 KYMNKFNKENL

-773 KEGINTLKELSIQ
+773 KEGINMLKEISNQ
-786 KQELIQLLMENKNYD
+786 KQDLIQFYIENKNYD
-801 KLIEVI
+801 KLIEII
-807 DNIIYKNEQII
+807 DNIILNNEKIE
-818 EKNINEKFNPD
+818 EKNINDKFNPD
-829 ISFIVII
+829 LSFIVII

-841 SEKNKTKD
+841 SQKNKNAD
-849 KKLDVYIKNILNKIS
+849 KKVDIYIKNILNKIS

-870 FHHEFIK
+870 FAHDFIK
-877 IIYEL
+877 ILYEL
-882 NNEFSLEDI
+882 NNEFSLDDL
-891 NIYMNNVISKEN
+891 NIYINNIINKEN
-903 LLITSSIY
+903 LSLSTALY
-911 HLNETKKSLEKINKD
+911 HLKEINKSLEKTEKD
-926 INIIKTQA
+926 IHSIKTEA
-934 FKFKLNKCYYCS
+934 IKFKLNKCNYCN

-956 YCGHY
+956 YCGHS
-961 FHQTCLTG
+961 FHQTCLNG
-969 IKNNNNN
+969 IKNNIN
-976 EIKEINNDNLKC
+976 EIKEINNDKIKC
-988 PRCNKSK
+988 PRCNKLK

>member
-1 MNINNLTSSM
+1 M

-20 IDKTTQNV
+20 LDKTNQNV
-28 KDNSNKASSLTLN
+28 NNASNKTSSLTLN

-53 IEDIIFICGKAIQKI
+53 IEDILFICGKAIHKI

-120 YIKDKKED
+120 FVKDKKED

-133 SIKIYETYRFIEPKY
+133 SIKIYEAYHFIEPKY
-148 DKYIDDNIDGENY
+148 DKYIDDNIDAENY

-171 LKKIDEDEF
+171 LKKIDENEF

-200 VISFTIDSN
+200 VISLTIDSN

-223 LITGYPDL
+223 LISGYPDL
-231 IECDKSKIRMEFLPK
+231 IQCDKNKIRMEFLPK

-255 ISNIEFASFVN
+255 ISNIEFTSYIS
-266 KNNINKII
+266 KNNLNKII

-279 SSSVYYYQWKEDINN
+279 SSSVYYYQWKEEINSS
-294 TNRNNENRNIKLKSI
+294 RANENRNIKLKTL
-309 IEDGK
+309 IEDK

-322 SNNNYLIIALTNDNY
+322 SNNNFLIIALTNDNY
-337 ILEYKNLNLENSWYF
+337 LLEYKNLTLENSYYF

-362 REYILL
+362 KEYILL
-368 ITSNIKYS
+368 ITSNIKYT

-391 NTSKR
+391 NTTKR

-414 NQNSK
+414 SQNKK

-440 EYDLASDYAIKIK
+440 EYDLATDYALKIK

-474 DFYIAI
+474 DYEIAI
-480 KQYIKT
+480 KQYVKT
-486 INYLEPNV
+486 INYLEPNT

-502 DKLDYLILYLEALQN
+502 NKLDYLILYLEALQN
-517 NEEFQKSLIKNNKAN
+517 NEEFQKSLINNN
-532 NIVNTKNGNKINNI
+532 NINGQDGNKINNI

-562 DKFKNFIKSKNKKEN
+562 DKFKFFLKNKNKKDN
-577 YEILKIAIDTCIES
+577 YNIIKTAIDICIES

-596 AVEIAQNKN
+596 AIEIAHNKN
-605 MTEEMLHI
+605 MTEEIIHI
-613 LIYKQNKLGEAL
+613 LIFKQNKISEAL
-625 DVLLPI
+625 DILLPI
-631 IKSNNINTD
+631 IKANKINND
-640 IINEQL
+640 IINEEL
-646 MVKEKLNLIIKYG
+646 IVKEKLNLIIKYG
-659 QYFLKEN
+659 QYFLIEN

-689 DQNDIIKIIQVFF
+689 EQKDIFKIIQIFMV
-702 ISDKYFKLF
+702 SDKYFKIF
-711 FDKIDSYGI
+711 FDKIETYGI

-738 DENYKTIIIKMLKDK
+738 DENYKLNILKMLKDK
-753 KYMNKYNKENL
+753 KYMNKFNKENL

-773 KEGINTLKELSIQ
+773 KEGINMLKEISNQ
-786 KQELIQLLMENKNYD
+786 KQDLIQFYIENKNYD
-801 KLIEVI
+801 KLIEII
-807 DNIIYKNEQII
+807 DNIILNNEKLD
-818 EKNINEKFNPD
+818 EKNINDKFNPD
-829 ISFIVII
+829 LSFIVII

-841 SEKNKTKD
+841 SQKNKNAD
-849 KKLDVYIKNILNKIS
+849 KKVDIYIKNILNKIS

-870 FHHEFIK
+870 FSHDFIK
-877 IIYEL
+877 ILYEL
-882 NNEFSLEDI
+882 NNEFSLDDL
-891 NIYMNNVISKEN
+891 NIYINNIINKEN
-903 LLITSSIY
+903 LSLSTALY
-911 HLNETKKSLEKINKD
+911 HLKEINKSLEKTEKD
-926 INIIKTQA
+926 IHSIKTEA
-934 FKFKLNKCYYCS
+934 IKFKLNKCNYCN

-956 YCGHY
+956 YCGHS
-961 FHQTCLTG
+961 FHQTCLNG
-969 IKNNNNN
+969 IKNNIN
-976 EIKEINNDNLKC
+976 EIKEINNDKIKC
-988 PRCNKSK
+988 PRCNKLK

>member
-1 MNINNLTSSM
+1 M

-20 IDKTTQNV
+20 LDKTNQNV
-28 KDNSNKASSLTLN
+28 NNASNKTSSLTLN

-53 IEDIIFICGKAIQKI
+53 IEDILFICGKAIHKI

-120 YIKDKKED
+120 FVKDKKED

-133 SIKIYETYRFIEPKY
+133 SIKIYEAYHFIEPKY

-171 LKKIDEDEF
+171 LKKIDENEF

-200 VISFTIDSN
+200 VISLTIDLN

-223 LITGYPDL
+223 LISGYPDL
-231 IECDKSKIRMEFLPK
+231 IQCDKNKIRMEFLPK

-255 ISNIEFASFVN
+255 ISNIEFTSYIN
-266 KNNINKII
+266 KNNSNKII

-279 SSSVYYYQWKEDINN
+279 SSSVYYYQWKEEINSS
-294 TNRNNENRNIKLKSI
+294 RANENRNIKLKTL
-309 IEDGK
+309 IEDK

-322 SNNNYLIIALTNDNY
+322 SNNNFLIIALTNDNY
-337 ILEYKNLNLENSWYF
+337 LLEYKNLTLENSYYF

-362 REYILL
+362 KEYILL
-368 ITSNIKYS
+368 ITSNIKYT

-391 NTSKR
+391 NTTKR

-414 NQNSK
+414 SQNKK

-440 EYDLASDYAIKIK
+440 EYDLATDYALKIK

-474 DFYIAI
+474 DYEIAI

-486 INYLEPNV
+486 INYLEPNT

-502 DKLDYLILYLEALQN
+502 NKLDYLILYLEALQN
-517 NEEFQKSLIKNNKAN
+517 NEEFQKSLINNNN
-532 NIVNTKNGNKINNI
+532 NINGQDGNKINNI

-562 DKFKNFIKSKNKKEN
+562 DKFKFFLKNKNKKDN
-577 YEILKIAIDTCIES
+577 YNIIKTAIDICIES

-596 AVEIAQNKN
+596 AIEIAHNKN
-605 MTEEMLHI
+605 MTEEIIHI
-613 LIYKQNKLGEAL
+613 LIFKQNKISEAL
-625 DVLLPI
+625 DILLPI
-631 IKSNNINTD
+631 IKANKINND
-640 IINEQL
+640 IINEEL
-646 MVKEKLNLIIKYG
+646 IVKEKLNLIIKYG
-659 QYFLKEN
+659 QYFLIEN

-689 DQNDIIKIIQVFF
+689 EQKDIFKIIQIFMV
-702 ISDKYFKLF
+702 SDKYFKIF
-711 FDKIDSYGI
+711 FDKIETYGI
-720 EYDEKIIQR
+720 DYDEKIIQR

-738 DENYKTIIIKMLKDK
+738 DENYKLNILKMLKDK
-753 KYMNKYNKENL
+753 KYMNKFNKENL

-773 KEGINTLKELSIQ
+773 KEGINMLKEISNQ
-786 KQELIQLLMENKNYD
+786 KQDLIQFYIENKNYD
-801 KLIEVI
+801 KLIEII
-807 DNIIYKNEQII
+807 DNIILNNEKIE
-818 EKNINEKFNPD
+818 EKNINDKFNPD
-829 ISFIVII
+829 LSFIVII

-841 SEKNKTKD
+841 SQKNKNAD
-849 KKLDVYIKNILNKIS
+849 KKVDIYIKNILNKIS

-870 FHHEFIK
+870 FAHDFIK
-877 IIYEL
+877 ILYEL
-882 NNEFSLEDI
+882 NNEFSLDDL
-891 NIYMNNVISKEN
+891 NIYINNIINKEN
-903 LLITSSIY
+903 LSLSTALY
-911 HLNETKKSLEKINKD
+911 HLKEINKSLEKTEKD
-926 INIIKTQA
+926 IHSIKTEA
-934 FKFKLNKCYYCS
+934 IKFKLNKCNYCN

-956 YCGHY
+956 YCGHS
-961 FHQTCLTG
+961 FHQTCLNG
-969 IKNNNNN
+969 IKDNIN
-976 EIKEINNDNLKC
+976 EIKEINNDKIKC
-988 PRCNKSK
+988 PRCNKLK

>member
-1 MNINNLTSSM
+1 M

-20 IDKTTQNV
+20 LDKTNQNV
-28 KDNSNKASSLTLN
+28 NNASNKTSSLTLN

-53 IEDIIFICGKAIQKI
+53 IEDILFICGKAIHKI

-120 YIKDKKED
+120 FVKDKKED

-133 SIKIYETYRFIEPKY
+133 SIKIYEAYHFIEPKY
-148 DKYIDDNIDGENY
+148 DKYIDDNIDAENY

-171 LKKIDEDEF
+171 LKKIDENEF

-200 VISFTIDSN
+200 VISLTIDSN

-223 LITGYPDL
+223 LISGYPDL
-231 IECDKSKIRMEFLPK
+231 IQCDKNKIRMEFLPK

-255 ISNIEFASFVN
+255 ISNIEFTSYIS
-266 KNNINKII
+266 KNNSNKII

-279 SSSVYYYQWKEDINN
+279 SSSVYYYQWKEEINSS
-294 TNRNNENRNIKLKSI
+294 RANENRNIKLKTL
-309 IEDGK
+309 IEDK

-322 SNNNYLIIALTNDNY
+322 SNNNFLIIALTNDNY
-337 ILEYKNLNLENSWYF
+337 LLEYKNLTLENSYYF

-362 REYILL
+362 KEYILL
-368 ITSNIKYS
+368 ITSNIKYT

-391 NTSKR
+391 NTTKR

-414 NQNSK
+414 SQNKK

-440 EYDLASDYAIKIK
+440 EYDLATDYALKIK

-474 DFYIAI
+474 DYEIAI

-486 INYLEPNV
+486 INYLEPNT

-502 DKLDYLILYLEALQN
+502 NKLDYLILYLEALQN
-517 NEEFQKSLIKNNKAN
+517 NEEFQKSLINNN
-532 NIVNTKNGNKINNI
+532 NINGQDGNKINNI

-562 DKFKNFIKSKNKKEN
+562 DKFKFFLKNKNKKEN
-577 YEILKIAIDTCIES
+577 YNIIKTAIDICIES

-596 AVEIAQNKN
+596 AIEIAHNKN
-605 MTEEMLHI
+605 MTEEIIHI
-613 LIYKQNKLGEAL
+613 LIFKQNKISEAL
-625 DVLLPI
+625 DILLPI
-631 IKSNNINTD
+631 IKANKINND
-640 IINEQL
+640 IINEEL
-646 MVKEKLNLIIKYG
+646 IVKEKLNLIIKYG
-659 QYFLKEN
+659 QYFLIEN

-689 DQNDIIKIIQVFF
+689 EQKDIFKIIQIFMV
-702 ISDKYFKLF
+702 SDKYFKIF
-711 FDKIDSYGI
+711 FDKIETYGI

-738 DENYKTIIIKMLKDK
+738 DENYKLNILKMLKDK
-753 KYMNKYNKENL
+753 KYMNKFNKENL

-773 KEGINTLKELSIQ
+773 KEGINMLKEISNQ
-786 KQELIQLLMENKNYD
+786 KQDLIQFYIENKNYD
-801 KLIEVI
+801 KLIEII
-807 DNIIYKNEQII
+807 DNIILNNEKIE
-818 EKNINEKFNPD
+818 EKNINDKFNPD
-829 ISFIVII
+829 LSFIVII

-841 SEKNKTKD
+841 SQKNKNAD
-849 KKLDVYIKNILNKIS
+849 KKVDIYIKNILNKIS

-870 FHHEFIK
+870 FAHDFIK
-877 IIYEL
+877 ILYEL
-882 NNEFSLEDI
+882 NNEFSLDDL
-891 NIYMNNVISKEN
+891 NIYINNIINKEN
-903 LLITSSIY
+903 LSLSTALY
-911 HLNETKKSLEKINKD
+911 HLKEINKSLEKTEKD
-926 INIIKTQA
+926 IHSIKTEA
-934 FKFKLNKCYYCS
+934 IKFKLNKCNYCN

-956 YCGHY
+956 YCGHS
-961 FHQTCLTG
+961 FHQTCLNG
-969 IKNNNNN
+969 IKNNIN
-976 EIKEINNDNLKC
+976 EIKEINNDKIKC
-988 PRCNKSK
+988 PRCNKLK

>member
-1 MNINNLTSSM
+1 MNVNNFSSM

-20 IDKTTQNV
+20 LDQNAQNANN
-28 KDNSNKASSLTLN
+28 NSNKVSSLTLN

-53 IEDIIFICGKAIQKI
+53 IEDILFICGKAIHKI
-68 NSQIL
+68 QSQIL

-105 KDKFYFIVLGGDLIR
+105 KEKFYFIVLGGDLIR
-120 YIKDKKED
+120 FVKDKKED

-133 SIKIYETYRFIEPKY
+133 SIKIYDAYHFIEPKY
-148 DKYIDDNIDGENY
+148 DKYVDDNMVDENY

-171 LKKIDEDEF
+171 LKKIDENEF
-180 ILGLNTND
+180 ILGLDSRD

-200 VISFTIDSN
+200 VISFSIDAN

-223 LITGYPDL
+223 LISGYPDL
-231 IECDKSKIRMEFLPK
+231 IQCDKNKIRMEFLPK

-255 ISNIEFASFVN
+255 ISNIEFTSYLTK
-266 KNNINKII
+266 KNLNKII

-279 SSSVYYYQWKEDINN
+279 SSSVYYYLWKEEINN
-294 TNRNNENRNIKLKSI
+294 NGRANDNKNIKLKTL
-309 IEDGK
+309 IEDK

-322 SNNNYLIIALTNDNY
+322 SNNNFLIIALTNDNY
-337 ILEYKNLNLENSWYF
+337 ILEYKNLNLENSYYF
-352 EGNKIFINYF
+352 EGNKIFISYF
-362 REYILL
+362 KEYILL
-368 ITSNIKYS
+368 ITSNIKYT
-376 TIQIYDKNNNFLLYS
+376 TIQIYDKKNNFLLYS
-391 NTSKR
+391 NTTKR

-406 FIYIFLEE
+406 FIYIFFEE
-414 NQNSK
+414 NQNKK

-440 EYDLASDYAIKIK
+440 EYDLATDYALKIK

-474 DFYIAI
+474 DFEMAI

-517 NEEFQKSLIKNNKAN
+517 NEEFQNSLLNNKSNN
-532 NIVNTKNGNKINNI
+532 NINNSQEGNKISNK

-562 DKFKNFIKSKNKKEN
+562 EQFKNFIKTKNKKEN
-577 YEILKIAIDTCIES
+577 YDILKRAINICIES

-596 AVEIAQNKN
+596 AYEIAQNKN
-605 MTEEMLHI
+605 MTKEILHI
-613 LIYKQNKLGEAL
+613 LIFKQNKISEAL

-631 IKSNNINTD
+631 VKSDKINAD
-640 IINEQL
+640 IIKEEA
-646 MVKEKLNLIIKYG
+646 MVKEKLYLILKYG
-659 QYFLKEN
+659 QYFLMEN

-675 NRVSSFIEGKKMYL
+675 NRVSSFIEGKKMFL
-689 DQNDIIKIIQVFF
+689 DQNDIIKIIQIFMV
-702 ISDKYFKLF
+702 SDKYFKIF

-720 EYDEKIIQR
+720 ECDEKIIQR
-729 RIELFLEEK
+729 RIELYLEEK
-738 DENYKTIIIKMLKDK
+738 DENYKSTILKILKDN

-773 KEGINTLKELSIQ
+773 KEGINTLKEISNK
-786 KQELIQLLMENKNYD
+786 KQDLIQLYMYQKNYD
-801 KLIEVI
+801 KLIEII
-807 DNIIYKNEQII
+807 DNIIRNNDKID
-818 EKNINEKFNPD
+818 EKNINDKFNPD

-841 SEKNKTKD
+841 LEKNKNDD

-870 FHHEFIK
+870 FSHDFIN
-877 IIYEL
+877 ILYEL
-882 NNEFSLEDI
+882 NNDFSINDI
-891 NIYMNNVISKEN
+891 NIYINNIISKEN
-903 LLITSSIY
+903 LSLSSSLY
-911 HLNETKKSLEKINKD
+911 HLKETNKSLEKIEKD
-926 INIIKTQA
+926 IKSIKTKA
-934 FKFKLNKCYYCS
+934 IKFRLNKCNYCN

-961 FHQTCLTG
+961 FHQTCLNG
-969 IKNNNNN
+969 IKKNVN
-976 EIKEINNDNLKC
+976 EKEINNDEIKC
-988 PRCNKSK
+988 PRCYKSK